1 MCLTICGTYTPVKC
15 PIEIIIIERTTNI
28 TFLTLTHT
36 TMGKTNAKMCSHKAT
51 QVLPL
56 SKGTPA
62 VGIASSSY
70 FAACARHVGALALF
84 GLMFCPVQV
93 MASRAPRLAMAD
105 SSSVV
110 TPVLPDQG
118 TTTPTDSIGNG
129 GAGDAEEVVPDTIPF
144 AQLWKH
150 NSWRSTNEK
159 AGSTT
164 QQSWEIICNRPTKL
178 TFNYSCY
185 NGSYGTFQV
194 TLNDS
199 TIISRGNWDS
209 TEDRLYQIDLPA
221 GRYVLKA
228 SYYTRYDNYY
238 DPDGLNE
245 YCYARISGIATD
257 DVQANATAY
266 LSGLADY
273 PALKQEL
280 QTALDNSS
288 AAPDDEALYNTLAA
302 TLNDVRTAV
311 SYYPLIQKDIVVADS
326 ILNEGAYVD
335 ISEAVALG
343 RAIDVNTSTSA
354 NYLAA
359 FDALETSI
367 AVQVSSNQKIDD
379 WAFNTDQRYTID
391 NMGYYLDQDHKVA
404 ACTGLEAQDADVTNL
419 VIPSTVRYNGVT
431 YAVVALYDNRY
442 NQNKVRTLT
451 LPRTLRHIND
461 YGLSDYRAIT
471 DLEIPANV
479 ERMGNYI
486 VNNCPQL
493 QRIKVNAEVPP
504 TLGSLDNNRYYD
516 EYGNSTYHYLRIVIP
531 RESFHAYRLVNAWN
545 TDYNVLIGGDEGI
558 TVNTGKIAAGDLGH
572 VVVEEAGYLQEVNK
586 LIIEGEL
593 NADDWSKIGQ
603 MTNLTELDLS
613 KALIDEIPSNAFNGR
628 WAIDKVV
635 LPPTLK
641 KIGSYAFQNTS
652 LTSVNIPDNV
662 ETIENNAFGRVKRL
676 QEVHLPDNLTALG
689 GSAFEYC
696 RNLRAVKIPSK
707 IKVITWYAFR
717 DCSSLQSVELHDSIT
732 GFGNESFAGCDL
744 REITLPKSTTAVG
757 NHAFEGNANLSKV
770 TFNEGLIY
778 IGESAFQNTAIDTLN
793 CPSTLRN
800 IYNSAFAGCR
810 NLRQIYLNEGLT
822 RIEMYA
828 LANNKATEIVLPSS
842 LEYCAGGAF
851 DDCDSL
857 VTIEARS
864 VMPPNT
870 DNGCPLTSA
879 DLTKAIL
886 YVPVWS
892 LAEYQLATGWNQF
905 YTFRTSDFMPQYVKV
920 NKDFYFTLRDELD
933 PDYRPDI
940 ELTVTNNQIT
950 DSQGNTDYQHGNLT
964 ISGRSKLAVND
975 FSMVLSPYAKYSY
988 KQNYYYNENYRHL
1001 RPTSLIVKGEMRAE
1015 NVTINL
1021 WNATNRWQFVS
1032 FPFDVKV
1039 SDIVPVD
1046 STTSWVIR
1054 GHSGAERAA
1063 GNAAAVWQNL
1073 SADDVL
1079 QAGKGYIM
1087 QCYKPD
1093 DKNGN
1098 YDAAQ
1103 FTVRPLTT
1111 TVNRQQIFNADNRT
1125 VALEEHLAEFEHN
1138 RSWNLIGNPYPSYF
1152 DTRFLDFGAPFMVWN
1167 SNNQNYEAYSPVDDS
1182 YILAPAEA
1190 FFVQR
1195 PVDQESITFLK
1206 DGRQTDR
1213 YARTLVEEEPASAP
1227 QRIRA
1232 AYDSNTHT
1240 AAQRTVFNITLA
1252 KDGQQADRTRVVI
1265 NEAATMQYDLSRDA
1279 AKFTGTE
1286 PAVSQIFTI
1295 NGATRY
1301 AINERP
1307 LNNGQAL
1314 LGLHFGTDGTYTIG
1328 LSNQPDGQVTL
1339 EDRLTGTKLQLNG
1352 TAGYSFTAKAGDSTD
1367 RFVLHFDAVATGINA
1382 ATVNEADRNDDTYTL
1397 DGRKVNNPTAP
1408 GLYIKGGKKG
1418 IK

>member
-1 MCLTICGTYTPVKC
+1 
-15 PIEIIIIERTTNI
+15 
-28 TFLTLTHT
+28 
-36 TMGKTNAKMCSHKAT
+36 MGKTNAKMCSHKTT

-93 MASRAPRLAMAD
+93 MASRAPRLAVAD
-105 SSSVV
+105 SSEVV
-110 TPVLPDQG
+110 SPVLPDQG
-118 TTTPTDSIGNG
+118 TTAPTDSIDNG

-221 GRYVLKA
+221 GRYVLKT

-343 RAIDVNTSTSA
+343 RAINVNTSTSA
-354 NYLAA
+354 EYLAA
-359 FDALETSI
+359 FEALETSI
-367 AVQVSSNQKIDD
+367 AVQVTSNQKIDE
-379 WAFNTDQRYTID
+379 WAINTDQRYTID

-404 ACTGLEAQDADVTNL
+404 ACTGLQVQDADVTNL

-810 NLRQIYLNEGLT
+810 NLRQINLNEGLT
-822 RIEMYA
+822 RIETYA

-988 KQNYYYNENYRHL
+988 EQNYYYNENYRHL

-1087 QCYKPD
+1087 QCYKPN

-1232 AYDSNTHT
+1232 AYDSNAHT

-1382 ATVNEADRNDDTYTL
+1382 ATANEADRNDDTYTL
-1397 DGRKVNNPTAP
+1397 DGRKMNNPTAP
-1408 GLYIKGGKKG
+1408 GLYIKGGKKV

>member
-1 MCLTICGTYTPVKC
+1 
-15 PIEIIIIERTTNI
+15 
-28 TFLTLTHT
+28 
-36 TMGKTNAKMCSHKAT
+36 MGKTNAKMCSHKAT

-110 TPVLPDQG
+110 TPVQPDQG
-118 TTTPTDSIGNG
+118 TTAPTDSIGNS
-129 GAGDAEEVVPDTIPF
+129 GAGDTDQVLPDTIPF

-280 QTALDNSS
+280 QTALDNYN
-288 AAPDDEALYNTLAA
+288 AAPDDEALYNTLNA
-302 TLNDVRTAV
+302 TLNDVRKAV

-359 FDALETSI
+359 FEALETSI

-379 WAFNTDQRYTID
+379 WTFNTSQRYTID

-404 ACTGLEAQDADVTNL
+404 ACTGLEVQDADVTDL
-419 VIPSTVRYNGVT
+419 VIPSTVRYNDVT

-461 YGLSDYRAIT
+461 WGLSDYRAIT

-479 ERMGNYI
+479 ERMGNDVVY
-486 VNNCPQL
+486 NCPQL
-493 QRIKVNAEVPP
+493 RRIKVNAEVPP
-504 TLGSLDNNRYYD
+504 TLGSLNHEYY
-516 EYGNSTYHYLRIVIP
+516 YYRITIP
-531 RESFHAYRLVNAWN
+531 RESFHAYRLVSAWK
-545 TDYNVLIGGDEGI
+545 TDRTVLIGGDEGV
-558 TVNTGKIAAGDLGH
+558 TVSTGKIAAGDLGH
-572 VVVEEAGYLQEVNK
+572 VVIEEAGYLPEVNK

-593 NADDWSKIGQ
+593 NSDDWSKIKQ

-613 KALIDEIPSNAFNGR
+613 KALIDEIPSYAFNER

-641 KIGSYAFQNTS
+641 KIGTYAFQKTS

-662 ETIENNAFGRVKRL
+662 ETIAEYAFSNARQL
-676 QEVHLPDNLTALG
+676 QEVHLPDSLTSLG
-689 GSAFEYC
+689 NYAFEEC
-696 RNLRAVKIPSK
+696 RSLRTVKIPAK
-707 IKVITWYAFR
+707 LKEIPWYAFQH
-717 DCSSLQSVELHDSIT
+717 CKSLQSVELHDGIT
-732 GFGNESFAGCDL
+732 GIGDYSFNNCDL
-744 REITLPKSTTAVG
+744 REMTLPKSTTWVG
-757 NHAFEGNANLSKV
+757 GNAFNGNTNLSKV
-770 TFNEGLIY
+770 TLNEGLID
-778 IGESAFQNTAIDTLN
+778 IWAEAFYNTAIDTLN

-800 IYNSAFAGCR
+800 IRNSAFAGCR
-810 NLRQIYLNEGLT
+810 NLRQINLNEGLT
-822 RIEMYA
+822 RIESGA

-851 DDCDSL
+851 YDCDSL

-870 DNGCPLTSA
+870 DGNCPLSGT
-879 DLTKAIL
+879 DLTKAVL

-892 LAEYQLATGWNQF
+892 LSEYQLATGWNQF

-950 DSQGNTDYQHGNLT
+950 DSQNNSDYQHGNLT

-975 FSMVLSPYAKYSY
+975 FSMVLAPYAKYAY
-988 KQNYYYNENYRHL
+988 EGGGYNYYNDYRYL

-1087 QCYKPD
+1087 QCYKPN

-1195 PVDQESITFLK
+1195 PVDQENITFLK

-1382 ATVNEADRNDDTYTL
+1382 ATANEADRNDDTYTL

-1408 GLYIKGGKKG
+1408 GLYIKGGKKV

>member
-1 MCLTICGTYTPVKC
+1 
-15 PIEIIIIERTTNI
+15 
-28 TFLTLTHT
+28 
-36 TMGKTNAKMCSHKAT
+36 MGKTNAKMCSHKAT

-129 GAGDAEEVVPDTIPF
+129 GAGDAEEVLPDTIPF

-150 NSWRSTNEK
+150 NSWQSSNKE

-178 TFNYSCY
+178 TFNYCWNNGNSC
-185 NGSYGTFQV
+185 TFRV

-199 TIISRGNWDS
+199 TIISKNSWTTTLG
-209 TEDRLYQIDLPA
+209 EHYQINLPA

-228 SYYTRYDNYY
+228 SLYTRYENQGDNYF
-238 DPDGLNE
+238 
-245 YCYARISGIATD
+245 ARISDIATD
-257 DVQANATAY
+257 DAQANATAY
-266 LSGLADY
+266 LGALVDY

-280 QTALDNSS
+280 QTALDNYN
-288 AAPDDEALYNTLAA
+288 AAPDNEALYNTLNA

-359 FDALETSI
+359 FEALETSI
-367 AVQVSSNQKIDD
+367 AVQVTSNQSIDD
-379 WAFNTDQRYTID
+379 WAINTDQLYTID

-404 ACTGLEAQDADVTNL
+404 ACTGLQTENADVTNL

-504 TLGSLDNNRYYD
+504 TLGSLSNDYYYD
-516 EYGNSTYHYLRIVIP
+516 EFNDRGRHYYKITIP
-531 RESFHAYRLVNAWN
+531 RESFHAYRLVNAWTN
-545 TDYNVLIGGDEGI
+545 YTVLIGGDEGI
-558 TVNTGKIAAGDLGH
+558 TVSTGKIAAGDLGH
-572 VVVEEAGYLQEVNK
+572 VVVDEAGYLQEVNK

-593 NADDWSKIGQ
+593 NSDDWSKIKQ
-603 MTNLTELDLS
+603 MTNLTEVDLS
-613 KALIDEIPSNAFNGR
+613 KALIDEIPEGAFRDR
-628 WAIDKVV
+628 WAIDKVL

-641 KIGSYAFQNTS
+641 KIGPYAFQRAA

-662 ETIENNAFGRVKRL
+662 ETIDRTAFGGAKYM
-676 QEVHLPDNLTALG
+676 QEVHLPDSLTSLG
-689 GSAFEYC
+689 EGAFEYC
-696 RNLRAVKIPSK
+696 KSLHSVKIPAK
-707 IKVITWYAFR
+707 IKEIPGYALR
-717 DCSSLQSVELHDSIT
+717 YCNSLQSVELHDSIT
-732 GFGNESFAGCDL
+732 SIGYEAFGNSDL
-744 REITLPKSTTAVG
+744 REITLPKSTTRVG
-757 NHAFEGNANLSKV
+757 DYAFKENTNLSKV
-770 TFNEGLIY
+770 TLNEGLIN
-778 IGESAFQNTAIDTLN
+778 IGDCAFQNTAIDTLN
-793 CPSTLRN
+793 CPSTLRS
-800 IYNSAFAGCR
+800 ISEGAFAGCG
-810 NLRQIYLNEGLT
+810 NLRQINLNEGLT
-822 RIEMYA
+822 RIELYA

-842 LEYCAGGAF
+842 LEYCSQSAF

-870 DNGCPLTSA
+870 DGGCPLTSA
-879 DLTKAIL
+879 DLTKAVL

-892 LAEYQLATGWNQF
+892 YAEYQLATGWNQF
-905 YTFRTSDFMPQYVKV
+905 ITFRTSDFMPQYVKV
-920 NKDFYFTLRDELD
+920 SKDFYFTLRDELD

-964 ISGRSKLAVND
+964 ISGRSKLAVNN

-988 KQNYYYNENYRHL
+988 ERNYYYNENNRYL

-1021 WNATNRWQFVS
+1021 WNATERWQFVS

-1039 SDIVPVD
+1039 SDIVPAD

-1087 QCYKPD
+1087 QCYKPSNNSRSMNKGSFVPFKMD
-1093 DKNGN
+1093 FNDNSSSEV
-1098 YDAAQ
+1098 AL

-1232 AYDSNTHT
+1232 AFDSNAHT

-1382 ATVNEADRNDDTYTL
+1382 ATANEADRNDDTYTL

-1408 GLYIKGGKKG
+1408 GLYIKGGKKV

>member
-1 MCLTICGTYTPVKC
+1 
-15 PIEIIIIERTTNI
+15 
-28 TFLTLTHT
+28 
-36 TMGKTNAKMCSHKAT
+36 MGKTNAKMCSHKAT

-110 TPVLPDQG
+110 TPVQPDQG
-118 TTTPTDSIGNG
+118 TTAPTDSIGNS
-129 GAGDAEEVVPDTIPF
+129 GAGDTDQVLPDTIPF

-302 TLNDVRTAV
+302 TLNDVRKAV

-354 NYLAA
+354 DYLAA

-367 AVQVSSNQKIDD
+367 AVQVTSNQSIDD
-379 WAFNTDQRYTID
+379 WAINTDQLYTVD
-391 NMGYYLDQDHKVA
+391 NMGYYFDKDHKVA
-404 ACTGLEAQDADVTNL
+404 ACIGLQTEDADVTDL
-419 VIPSTVRYNGVT
+419 VIPSTVRYNNVT

-461 YGLSDYRAIT
+461 WGLSDYRAIT
-471 DLEIPANV
+471 NLEIPANV
-479 ERMGNYI
+479 ERMGENVVY
-486 VNNCPQL
+486 NCPQL
-493 QRIKVNAEVPP
+493 RRIKVNAEVPP
-504 TLGSLDNNRYYD
+504 TLGSLDNESYSD
-516 EYGNSTYHYLRIVIP
+516 ERAYIKITIP
-531 RESFHAYRLVNAWN
+531 RESFHAYRLVSAWK
-545 TDYNVLIGGDEGI
+545 TDRTVLIGGDEGV
-558 TVNTGKIAAGDLGH
+558 TVSTGKIAAGDLGH
-572 VVVEEAGYLQEVNK
+572 VVIEEAGYLPEVNK

-593 NADDWSKIGQ
+593 NSDDWSKIKQ

-613 KALIDEIPSNAFNGR
+613 KALIDEIPSYAFNER

-641 KIGSYAFQNTS
+641 KIGTYAFQKTS

-662 ETIENNAFGRVKRL
+662 ETIAEYAFSNARQL
-676 QEVHLPDNLTALG
+676 QEVHLPDSLTSLG
-689 GSAFEYC
+689 NYAFEEC
-696 RNLRAVKIPSK
+696 RSLRTVKIPAK
-707 IKVITWYAFR
+707 LKEIPWYAFQH
-717 DCSSLQSVELHDSIT
+717 CKSLQSVELHDGIT
-732 GFGNESFAGCDL
+732 GIGDYSFNNCDL
-744 REITLPKSTTAVG
+744 REMTLPKSTTWVG
-757 NHAFEGNANLSKV
+757 GNAFNGNTNLSKV
-770 TFNEGLIY
+770 TLNEGLID
-778 IGESAFQNTAIDTLN
+778 IWAEAFYNTAIDTLN

-800 IYNSAFAGCR
+800 IRNSAFAGCR
-810 NLRQIYLNEGLT
+810 NLRQINLNEGLT
-822 RIEMYA
+822 RIEVYA

-842 LEYCAGGAF
+842 LEYCAGAAF
-851 DDCDSL
+851 DGCDSL

-870 DNGCPLTSA
+870 DGGCPLTVN
-879 DLTKAIL
+879 DLTKAVL

-892 LAEYQLATGWNQF
+892 LSEYQLATGWNQF

-940 ELTVTNNQIT
+940 ELTYTNNQIT
-950 DSQGNTDYQHGNLT
+950 DSHNNSDYQHGNLT

-975 FSMVLSPYAKYSY
+975 FSMVLSPFTKYIY
-988 KQNYYYNENYRHL
+988 EGGYYDYYYNQNYRHL

-1021 WNATNRWQFVS
+1021 WNATDRWQFVS

-1087 QCYKPD
+1087 QCYKPND
-1093 DKNGN
+1093 ENGN
-1098 YDAAQ
+1098 NYYAAQ

-1232 AYDSNTHT
+1232 DYDSNAHT

-1382 ATVNEADRNDDTYTL
+1382 ATANEADRNDDTYTL

-1408 GLYIKGGKKG
+1408 GLYIKGGKKV

>member
-1 MCLTICGTYTPVKC
+1 
-15 PIEIIIIERTTNI
+15 
-28 TFLTLTHT
+28 
-36 TMGKTNAKMCSHKAT
+36 MGKTNAKMCSHKAT

-93 MASRAPRLAMAD
+93 MASRAPRLAVAD
-105 SSSVV
+105 SSEVV
-110 TPVLPDQG
+110 SPVLPDQG
-118 TTTPTDSIGNG
+118 TTTPTDSIDNG
-129 GAGDAEEVVPDTIPF
+129 GAGDTEQVLPDTIPYE
-144 AQLWKH
+144 QLLKH
-150 NSWRSTNEK
+150 NSWQSTNKE

-178 TFNYSCY
+178 LFIYACNNYD
-185 NGSYGTFQV
+185 SYGTFQV

-199 TIISRGNWDS
+199 TIISKDHWSS
-209 TEDRLYQIDLPA
+209 TNGQLYQIDLPA

-228 SYYTRYDNYY
+228 SYYTRYDNQN
-238 DPDGLNE
+238 DD
-245 YCYARISGIATD
+245 CYARISSIATD
-257 DVQANATAY
+257 DAQSNATAY

-302 TLNDVRTAV
+302 TLNDVRKAV

-354 NYLAA
+354 DYLAA

-367 AVQVSSNQKIDD
+367 AVQVSSNQSIDD
-379 WAFNTDQRYTID
+379 WAFNTSQRYTID
-391 NMGYYLDQDHKVA
+391 NMGYYLDQEHKVA
-404 ACTGLEAQDADVTNL
+404 ACTGPETRDVEIENL
-419 VIPSTVRYNGVT
+419 VIPSTVRYNDVT

-479 ERMGNYI
+479 ERMGDYI

-504 TLGSLDNNRYYD
+504 TLGSLDNDSYYED
-516 EYGNSTYHYLRIVIP
+516 GYNIYHYLRIVIP
-531 RESFHAYRLVNAWN
+531 RESFHAYRLVSAWN
-545 TDYNVLIGGDEGI
+545 TDHNVLIGGDEGI

-593 NADDWSKIGQ
+593 NSDDWSKIKQ

-613 KALIDEIPSNAFNGR
+613 KALIDEIPSEAFNGR

-641 KIGSYAFQNTS
+641 KIGSYAFQRTS

-662 ETIENNAFGRVKRL
+662 ETIEDCAFGRVKQL
-676 QEVHLPDNLTALG
+676 QEVHLPDSLTALG

-707 IKVITWYAFR
+707 IKVITWHAFR
-717 DCSSLQSVELHDSIT
+717 YCSSLQSVELHDSIT
-732 GFGNESFAGCDL
+732 GFGDYSFSNCNL

-770 TFNEGLIY
+770 TLNEGLIS
-778 IGESAFQNTAIDTLN
+778 IGENAFYNTAIDTLN

-800 IYNSAFAGCR
+800 LYNAAFARCY
-810 NLRQIYLNEGLT
+810 NLRQINLNEGLK
-822 RIEMYA
+822 RIGVYA
-828 LANNKATEIVLPSS
+828 LADNMATEIVLPSS

-851 DDCDSL
+851 SNCNSL
-857 VTIEARS
+857 VTIEVRS

-870 DNGCPLTSA
+870 DGGCPLTVN
-879 DLTKAIL
+879 DLTKAVL

-892 LAEYQLATGWNQF
+892 LAEYQLATGWNKF

-920 NKDFYFTLRDELD
+920 NKDFYFTLRDELA

-950 DSQGNTDYQHGNLT
+950 DSHNNSDYQHGNLT

-988 KQNYYYNENYRHL
+988 EGGGYNHKNDYRYL

-1087 QCYKPD
+1087 QCYKPN

-1098 YDAAQ
+1098 YYAAQ

-1232 AYDSNTHT
+1232 AYDSNPHT

-1382 ATVNEADRNDDTYTL
+1382 ATANEADRNDDTYTL

-1408 GLYIKGGKKG
+1408 GLYIKGGKKV

>member
-1 MCLTICGTYTPVKC
+1 
-15 PIEIIIIERTTNI
+15 
-28 TFLTLTHT
+28 
-36 TMGKTNAKMCSHKAT
+36 MGKTNAKMCSHKAT

-93 MASRAPRLAMAD
+93 MASRAPHLAVAD
-105 SSSVV
+105 SSEVV
-110 TPVLPDQG
+110 SPVLPDQG
-118 TTTPTDSIGNG
+118 TTTPTDSIDNG
-129 GAGDAEEVVPDTIPF
+129 GTGDTEEVLPDTIPF

-150 NSWRSTNEK
+150 NSWQSTNKE
-159 AGSTT
+159 AESTT

-178 TFNYSCY
+178 TFNYCWNNGNSC
-185 NGSYGTFQV
+185 TFRV

-199 TIISRGNWDS
+199 TIISKNSWTTTLG
-209 TEDRLYQIDLPA
+209 EHYQINLPA

-228 SYYTRYDNYY
+228 SLYTHYENQGDNYF
-238 DPDGLNE
+238 
-245 YCYARISGIATD
+245 ARISDIAID
-257 DVQANATAY
+257 DAQANATAF
-266 LSGLADY
+266 LGALADY

-302 TLNDVRTAV
+302 TLNDVRKAV

-354 NYLAA
+354 DYLAA

-379 WAFNTDQRYTID
+379 WAINTDQRYTID
-391 NMGYYLDQDHKVA
+391 NMGYYLDQEHKVA
-404 ACTGLEAQDADVTNL
+404 ACTGPETRDVEIENL

-431 YAVVALYDNRY
+431 YAVVALYSNRY
-442 NQNKVRTLT
+442 NQNNVRTLT

-461 YGLSDYRAIT
+461 NGLSKYRAIT

-479 ERMGNYI
+479 ERMGKNI
-486 VNNCPQL
+486 VYNCPQL

-504 TLGSLDNNRYYD
+504 TLGSLGDDSYYEDNY
-516 EYGNSTYHYLRIVIP
+516 STYRYLRIVIP
-531 RESFHAYRLVNAWN
+531 RESFHAYRLVSGWN

-558 TVNTGKIAAGDLGH
+558 TVSTGKIAAGDLGH

-593 NADDWSKIGQ
+593 NSDDWSKIKQ

-613 KALIDEIPSNAFNGR
+613 KALIDEIPSNAFSGR

-641 KIGSYAFQNTS
+641 KIGTYAFERTS

-662 ETIENNAFGRVKRL
+662 ETIEEYAFSRAKQL
-676 QEVHLPDNLTALG
+676 QEVHLPDSLTSLG
-689 GSAFEYC
+689 SYAFEYC
-696 RNLRAVKIPSK
+696 RSLRTIKIPTKLKEIPSNTFNGCK
-707 IKVITWYAFR
+707 
-717 DCSSLQSVELHDSIT
+717 SLQSVELHDSIT
-732 GFGNESFAGCDL
+732 GFGSYSFNNCDL
-744 REITLPKSTTAVG
+744 REITLPKSTTWVG
-757 NHAFEGNANLSKV
+757 QRAFAENTNLSKV
-770 TFNEGLIY
+770 TFNEGLID
-778 IGESAFQNTAIDTLN
+778 IGVYAFQNTAIDTLN

-800 IYNSAFAGCR
+800 IRNSAFAGCR
-810 NLRQIYLNEGLT
+810 NLRQINLNEGLT
-822 RIEMYA
+822 RIEIYA

-870 DNGCPLTSA
+870 SSGCPLTSS
-879 DLTKAIL
+879 DLTKAVL

-950 DSQGNTDYQHGNLT
+950 DSQGNSDYQHGNLT

-988 KQNYYYNENYRHL
+988 EQDSYYYNENYRYL

-1087 QCYKPD
+1087 Q
-1093 DKNGN
+1093 
-1098 YDAAQ
+1098 
-1103 FTVRPLTT
+1103 L
-1111 TVNRQQIFNADNRT
+1111 
-1125 VALEEHLAEFEHN
+1125 
-1138 RSWNLIGNPYPSYF
+1138 SLIH
-1152 DTRFLDFGAPFMVWN
+1152 
-1167 SNNQNYEAYSPVDDS
+1167 
-1182 YILAPAEA
+1182 I
-1190 FFVQR
+1190 
-1195 PVDQESITFLK
+1195 
-1206 DGRQTDR
+1206 
-1213 YARTLVEEEPASAP
+1213 
-1227 QRIRA
+1227 
-1232 AYDSNTHT
+1232 
-1240 AAQRTVFNITLA
+1240 
-1252 KDGQQADRTRVVI
+1252 
-1265 NEAATMQYDLSRDA
+1265 
-1279 AKFTGTE
+1279 
-1286 PAVSQIFTI
+1286 
-1295 NGATRY
+1295 
-1301 AINERP
+1301 
-1307 LNNGQAL
+1307 
-1314 LGLHFGTDGTYTIG
+1314 
-1328 LSNQPDGQVTL
+1328 
-1339 EDRLTGTKLQLNG
+1339 
-1352 TAGYSFTAKAGDSTD
+1352 
-1367 RFVLHFDAVATGINA
+1367 
-1382 ATVNEADRNDDTYTL
+1382 
-1397 DGRKVNNPTAP
+1397 
-1408 GLYIKGGKKG
+1408 
-1418 IK
+1418 

>member
-1 MCLTICGTYTPVKC
+1 
-15 PIEIIIIERTTNI
+15 
-28 TFLTLTHT
+28 
-36 TMGKTNAKMCSHKAT
+36 MGKTNAKMCSHKAT

-56 SKGTPA
+56 SKGTPT

-93 MASRAPRLAMAD
+93 MASRAPRLAVAD
-105 SSSVV
+105 SSEVV
-110 TPVLPDQG
+110 SPVLPDQG

-129 GAGDAEEVVPDTIPF
+129 GAGDTEEVLPDTIPF

-245 YCYARISGIATD
+245 NCYARISGIAID
-257 DVQANATAY
+257 DAQANATAY
-266 LSGLADY
+266 LSGLVDY

-280 QTALDNSS
+280 QTALDNSN

-343 RAIDVNTSTSA
+343 RAINVNTSTSA
-354 NYLAA
+354 EYLAA
-359 FDALETSI
+359 FEALETSI
-367 AVQVSSNQKIDD
+367 AVQVTSNQKIDE
-379 WAFNTDQRYTID
+379 WAINTDQRYTID
-391 NMGYYLDQDHKVA
+391 NMGYYLDQEHKVA
-404 ACTGLEAQDADVTNL
+404 ACTGLQVQDADVTNL

-431 YAVVALYDNRY
+431 YAVVALYDNSY

-810 NLRQIYLNEGLT
+810 NLRQINLNEGLT
-822 RIEMYA
+822 RIETYA

-988 KQNYYYNENYRHL
+988 EQNYYYNESYRHL

-1087 QCYKPD
+1087 QCYKPN

-1232 AYDSNTHT
+1232 AYDSNTHA

-1382 ATVNEADRNDDTYTL
+1382 ATANEADRNDDTYTL

-1408 GLYIKGGKKG
+1408 GLYIKGGKKV

>member
-1 MCLTICGTYTPVKC
+1 
-15 PIEIIIIERTTNI
+15 
-28 TFLTLTHT
+28 
-36 TMGKTNAKMCSHKAT
+36 MGKTNAKMCSHKAT

-110 TPVLPDQG
+110 TPVQPDQG

-379 WAFNTDQRYTID
+379 WAFNTNQRYTID

-404 ACTGLEAQDADVTNL
+404 ACTGPETRDVEIENL

-461 YGLSDYRAIT
+461 YGLSDYRTIT

-479 ERMGNYI
+479 ERMGNDVVY
-486 VNNCPQL
+486 NCPQL
-493 QRIKVNAEVPP
+493 RRIKVNAEVPP
-504 TLGSLDNNRYYD
+504 TLESLNHEYY
-516 EYGNSTYHYLRIVIP
+516 YYRIIIP

-545 TDYNVLIGGDEGI
+545 NRTVLIGGDEGI
-558 TVNTGKIAAGDLGH
+558 TINTGKLAAGDLGH

-593 NADDWSKIGQ
+593 NSDDWSQITQ

-613 KALIDEIPSNAFNGR
+613 KALIDEIPSNAFNDR

-641 KIGSYAFQNTS
+641 KIGSYAFQRTS

-662 ETIENNAFGRVKRL
+662 ETIEEYAFSNARQL
-676 QEVHLPDNLTALG
+676 QEVHLPDSLTSLG
-689 GSAFEYC
+689 RYAFSAC
-696 RNLRAVKIPSK
+696 RSLRTVKIPTK
-707 IKVITWYAFR
+707 LKEIPWYTF
-717 DCSSLQSVELHDSIT
+717 DGCNSLQSVELHDSIT
-732 GFGNESFAGCDL
+732 NFGDYSFRNCNL
-744 REITLPKSTTAVG
+744 REITLPKSTTWVG
-757 NHAFEGNANLSKV
+757 GYAFNGNSNLSKV
-770 TFNEGLIY
+770 TLNEGLIDIWAY
-778 IGESAFQNTAIDTLN
+778 AFQDTAIDTLN

-800 IYNSAFAGCR
+800 IYNAAFAGCR
-810 NLRQIYLNEGLT
+810 NLRQINLNEGLT
-822 RIEMYA
+822 RIEQYA

-857 VTIEARS
+857 VTIEVRS

-870 DNGCPLTSA
+870 GSGCPLTNS
-879 DLTKAIL
+879 DLTKAVL

-988 KQNYYYNENYRHL
+988 EQNYYYNENYRHL

-1039 SDIVPVD
+1039 SDIVAVD

-1087 QCYKPD
+1087 QCYKPN

-1232 AYDSNTHT
+1232 DYDSNAHT

-1382 ATVNEADRNDDTYTL
+1382 ATANEADRNDDTYTL

-1408 GLYIKGGKKG
+1408 GLYIKGGKKV

>member
-1 MCLTICGTYTPVKC
+1 
-15 PIEIIIIERTTNI
+15 
-28 TFLTLTHT
+28 
-36 TMGKTNAKMCSHKAT
+36 MGKTNAKMCSHKAT

-56 SKGTPA
+56 SKGTPT

-93 MASRAPRLAMAD
+93 MASRAPRLVVSD
-105 SSSVV
+105 SSEVV
-110 TPVLPDQG
+110 SPVLPDQG
-118 TTTPTDSIGNG
+118 ATAPTDSIGNS
-129 GAGDAEEVVPDTIPF
+129 GAGDTEEVLPDTIPF
-144 AQLWKH
+144 AQLLMH
-150 NSWRSTNEK
+150 NNWQSTNKED
-159 AGSTT
+159 GSTT
-164 QQSWEIICNRPTKL
+164 QQSWEIICKRPTKL
-178 TFNYSCY
+178 TFNYACNNS
-185 NGSYGTFQV
+185 NSEGTFQV

-199 TIISRGNWDS
+199 VIVNRPYWYS
-209 TEDRLYQIDLPA
+209 TNGETYQIDLPV

-228 SYYTRYDNYY
+228 SYHIYFYDEN
-238 DPDGLNE
+238 
-245 YCYARISGIATD
+245 CYARISGITTNDA
-257 DVQANATAY
+257 QIHATAY
-266 LSGLADY
+266 LGALADY

-280 QTALDNSS
+280 QTALDNSN

-302 TLNDVRTAV
+302 TLNDVRKAV

-354 NYLAA
+354 EYLAA

-367 AVQVSSNQKIDD
+367 AVQVSSNQSIDD
-379 WAFNTDQRYTID
+379 WAFNTNQRYTID
-391 NMGYYLDQDHKVA
+391 NMGYYLDQEHKVA
-404 ACTGLEAQDADVTNL
+404 ACTGLEAQDVEIENL
-419 VIPSTVRYNGVT
+419 VIPSTVRYNNVT

-461 YGLSDYRAIT
+461 WGLSDYRAIT

-479 ERMGNYI
+479 ERMGDNVVY
-486 VNNCPQL
+486 NCPQL

-504 TLGSLDNNRYYD
+504 TLGSLDNNRYY
-516 EYGNSTYHYLRIVIP
+516 GTYRYFKVTIP
-531 RESFHAYRLVNAWN
+531 RESFHAYRLVSAWN
-545 TDYNVLIGGDEGI
+545 TDRTVLIGGDEGV
-558 TVNTGKIAAGDLGH
+558 TVSTGKLAAGDLGH
-572 VVVEEAGYLQEVNK
+572 VVIEEAGYLPEVNK

-593 NADDWSKIGQ
+593 NADDWSMMKD
-603 MTNLTELDLS
+603 MTNLTEIDLS
-613 KALIDEIPSNAFNGR
+613 GALIDEIPDGAFSGR
-628 WAIDKVV
+628 WALDKVV
-635 LPPTLK
+635 LPSTLRT
-641 KIGSYAFQNTS
+641 IGSRAFYETRLTSIDIPKGVTSIKDYAFYNSQKLEKADLPDS
-652 LTSVNIPDNV
+652 LTSIG
-662 ETIENNAFGRVKRL
+662 E
-676 QEVHLPDNLTALG
+676 
-689 GSAFEYC
+689 
-696 RNLRAVKIPSK
+696 
-707 IKVITWYAFR
+707 YAFNR
-717 DCSSLQSVELHDSIT
+717 CFSLQSVKIPAKLTTISRSAFQSCQSLANLELHDSIT
-732 GFGNESFAGCDL
+732 TIGAYAFGGCAFSEL
-744 REITLPKSTTAVG
+744 KIPASIRTIAEG
-757 NHAFEGNANLSKV
+757 AFEMSSNLTKL
-770 TFNEGLIY
+770 TLNEGLER
-778 IGESAFQNTAIDTLN
+778 IGEIAFRQSPIDTLN
-793 CPSTLRN
+793 CPSSLRY
-800 IYNSAFAGCR
+800 IGNSAFDDCTS
-810 NLRQIYLNEGLT
+810 LRQINLNEGLT
-822 RIEMYA
+822 NINNYA
-828 LANNKATEIVLPSS
+828 FAHTIPTEVVLPSS
-842 LEYCAGGAF
+842 LEYCAEGAF

-870 DNGCPLTSA
+870 DGGCPLTGT
-879 DLTKAIL
+879 DLTKAVL

-892 LAEYQLATGWNQF
+892 LAEYKLATGWNQF
-905 YTFRTSDFMPQYVKV
+905 NTINHSDFMPQYVKV

-940 ELTVTNNQIT
+940 ELTYTSNQIK
-950 DSQGNTDYQHGNLT
+950 DSQNNTDYQHGNLT

-988 KQNYYYNENYRHL
+988 EGGGYYYNNNYRYL

-1021 WNATNRWQFVS
+1021 WNATERWQFVS

-1054 GHSGAERAA
+1054 SHSGAERAA
-1063 GNAAAVWQNL
+1063 GNTAAVWQNL

-1087 QCYKPD
+1087 QCYKPND
-1093 DKNGN
+1093 GN
-1098 YDAAQ
+1098 NYYEAAQ

-1152 DTRFLDFGAPFMVWN
+1152 DTRFLDFEAPFMVWN

-1195 PVDQESITFLK
+1195 PVDQENITFLK

-1232 AYDSNTHT
+1232 AYDSNSHT

-1382 ATVNEADRNDDTYTL
+1382 ATTNEADRNDDTYTL

-1408 GLYIKGGKKG
+1408 GLYIKGGKKV

>member
-1 MCLTICGTYTPVKC
+1 
-15 PIEIIIIERTTNI
+15 
-28 TFLTLTHT
+28 
-36 TMGKTNAKMCSHKAT
+36 MGKTNAKMCSHKAT

-93 MASRAPRLAMAD
+93 MASRAPRLAVAD
-105 SSSVV
+105 SSEVV
-110 TPVLPDQG
+110 SPVLPDQG
-118 TTTPTDSIGNG
+118 TTTPTDSIDNG
-129 GAGDAEEVVPDTIPF
+129 GTGDTEEVLPDTIPF

-150 NSWRSTNEK
+150 NRYIVYGGTEGTVEQK
-159 AGSTT
+159 
-164 QQSWEIICNRPTKL
+164 SWEIIARRETKL
-178 TFNYSCY
+178 SF
-185 NGSYGTFQV
+185 SYGTADDQWNFYTQIFIDDERVREMNGGTYNNTFSV
-194 TLNDS
+194 TLTPGRHILTFKNECYGEVDS
-199 TIISRGNWDS
+199 TTYAFISDIA
-209 TEDRLYQIDLPA
+209 TEDAQ
-221 GRYVLKA
+221 
-228 SYYTRYDNYY
+228 T
-238 DPDGLNE
+238 
-245 YCYARISGIATD
+245 
-257 DVQANATAY
+257 NATAFVNA
-266 LSGLADY
+266 LEGY
-273 PALKQEL
+273 PPLKQEL
-280 QTALDNSS
+280 QTALDNSN
-288 AAPDDEALYNTLAA
+288 AAPDDEALYNTLVA
-302 TLNDVRTAV
+302 TLNDVRKAV

-354 NYLAA
+354 DYLAA

-367 AVQVSSNQKIDD
+367 AVQVTSNQSIDD

-404 ACTGLEAQDADVTNL
+404 ACTGLEAENADVTDL
-419 VIPSTVRYNGVT
+419 VIPSTVRYNDVT

-471 DLEIPANV
+471 NLEIPANV
-479 ERMGNYI
+479 ERMGNEI
-486 VNNCPQL
+486 VGNCPQL

-504 TLGSLDNNRYYD
+504 TLGSLDNNSYYED
-516 EYGNSTYHYLRIVIP
+516 GYRTYHYIRIVIP

-558 TVNTGKIAAGDLGH
+558 TVSTGKIAAGDLGH

-593 NADDWSKIGQ
+593 NADDWSKIKQ

-613 KALIDEIPSNAFNGR
+613 KALIDEIPSNAFSGR

-641 KIGSYAFQNTS
+641 KIGSFAFQGTA

-662 ETIENNAFGRVKRL
+662 ETIKECAFSQVRQL
-676 QEVHLPDNLTALG
+676 QEVHLPDSLTSLG
-689 GSAFEYC
+689 NYAFAEC
-696 RNLRAVKIPSK
+696 RSLRTVKIPTK
-707 IKVITWYAFR
+707 LKTIPDYTFQNCR
-717 DCSSLQSVELHDSIT
+717 SLQSVELHDSIT
-732 GFGNESFAGCDL
+732 AFEDYSFNNCDL
-744 REITLPKSTTAVG
+744 REITLPKSTTWVG
-757 NHAFEGNANLSKV
+757 GSAFKGNANLSKV
-770 TFNEGLIY
+770 TLNEGLVDIWTY
-778 IGESAFQNTAIDTLN
+778 AFQNTAIDTLN

-800 IYNSAFAGCR
+800 IYSNAFRDCT
-810 NLRQIYLNEGLT
+810 NLRQINLNEGLT
-822 RIEMYA
+822 RIESGA

-851 DDCDSL
+851 YDCDSL

-870 DNGCPLTSA
+870 DGNCPLSGT
-879 DLTKAIL
+879 DLTKAVL

-892 LAEYQLATGWNQF
+892 LSEYQLATGWNQF

-950 DSQGNTDYQHGNLT
+950 DSQNNSDYQHGNLT

-975 FSMVLSPYAKYSY
+975 FSMVLAPYAKYAY
-988 KQNYYYNENYRHL
+988 EGGGYNYYNDYRYL

-1063 GNAAAVWQNL
+1063 GNAAAVWQKL

-1087 QCYKPD
+1087 QCYKPN

-1232 AYDSNTHT
+1232 AYDSNAHT

-1265 NEAATMQYDLSRDA
+1265 NETATMQYDLSRDA

-1382 ATVNEADRNDDTYTL
+1382 ATANEADRNDDTYTL

-1408 GLYIKGGKKG
+1408 GLYIKGGKKV

>member
-1 MCLTICGTYTPVKC
+1 
-15 PIEIIIIERTTNI
+15 
-28 TFLTLTHT
+28 
-36 TMGKTNAKMCSHKAT
+36 MGKTNAKMCSHKAT

-93 MASRAPRLAMAD
+93 MASRAPRLAVAD
-105 SSSVV
+105 SSEVV
-110 TPVLPDQG
+110 SPVLPDQG
-118 TTTPTDSIGNG
+118 TTAPTDSIDNG
-129 GAGDAEEVVPDTIPF
+129 GTGDTEEVLPDTIPF

-273 PALKQEL
+273 PGLKQEL
-280 QTALDNSS
+280 QTALDNYN

-302 TLNDVRTAV
+302 TLNDVRKAV

-343 RAIDVNTSTSA
+343 RAINVNTSTSA
-354 NYLAA
+354 DYLAA

-404 ACTGLEAQDADVTNL
+404 ACTGLEAENADVTNL

-461 YGLSDYRAIT
+461 WGLSDYRAIT

-479 ERMGNYI
+479 ERMGENI
-486 VNNCPQL
+486 VYNCPQL

-504 TLGSLDNNRYYD
+504 TLGSLDNNSYHEDGYR
-516 EYGNSTYHYLRIVIP
+516 TYHYIRIVIP

-558 TVNTGKIAAGDLGH
+558 TVSTGKIAAGDLGH

-593 NADDWSKIGQ
+593 NADDWSKIKQ

-613 KALIDEIPSNAFNGR
+613 KALIDEIPSNAFSGR

-641 KIGSYAFQNTS
+641 KIGTYAFASTS

-662 ETIENNAFGRVKRL
+662 EAIEQYAFSQVKQL
-676 QEVHLPDNLTALG
+676 QEVHLPDSLTSLG
-689 GSAFEYC
+689 RYAFEKC
-696 RNLRAVKIPSK
+696 RSLRTVKIPTK
-707 IKVITWYAFR
+707 LKEIPWYAF
-717 DCSSLQSVELHDSIT
+717 DGCKSLQSVELHDSIT
-732 GFGNESFAGCDL
+732 SFGDYSFRSCDL
-744 REITLPKSTTAVG
+744 REITLPKSTTWVG
-757 NHAFEGNANLSKV
+757 GSAFNGNANLSKV
-770 TFNEGLIY
+770 TLNEGLVDIWTY
-778 IGESAFQNTAIDTLN
+778 AFQNTAIDTLN

-800 IYNSAFAGCR
+800 IYSNAFRDCT
-810 NLRQIYLNEGLT
+810 NLRQINLNEGLT
-822 RIEMYA
+822 RIESGA

-851 DDCDSL
+851 YDCDSL

-870 DNGCPLTSA
+870 DGNCPLSGT
-879 DLTKAIL
+879 DLTKAVL

-892 LAEYQLATGWNQF
+892 LSEYQLATGWNQF

-940 ELTVTNNQIT
+940 ELTYTNNQIT
-950 DSQGNTDYQHGNLT
+950 DSHNNSDYQHGNLT

-975 FSMVLSPYAKYSY
+975 FSMVLSPFTKYIY
-988 KQNYYYNENYRHL
+988 EGGYYDYYYNQNYRHL

-1021 WNATNRWQFVS
+1021 WNATDRWQFVS

-1063 GNAAAVWQNL
+1063 GNTAAVWQNL

-1087 QCYKPD
+1087 QCYKPND
-1093 DKNGN
+1093 ENGN
-1098 YDAAQ
+1098 NYYAAQ

-1232 AYDSNTHT
+1232 AYDSNTHA
-1240 AAQRTVFNITLA
+1240 AAQRTVFNITLT

-1367 RFVLHFDAVATGINA
+1367 RFVLHFDAVATSINA
-1382 ATVNEADRNDDTYTL
+1382 ATTNEADRNDDTYTL

-1408 GLYIKGGKKG
+1408 GLYIKGGKKV

>member
-1 MCLTICGTYTPVKC
+1 
-15 PIEIIIIERTTNI
+15 
-28 TFLTLTHT
+28 
-36 TMGKTNAKMCSHKAT
+36 MGKTNAKMCSHKAT

-93 MASRAPRLAMAD
+93 MASRAPRLAVAD
-105 SSSVV
+105 SSEVV
-110 TPVLPDQG
+110 SPVLPDQG

-129 GAGDAEEVVPDTIPF
+129 GAGDTEEVLPDTIPF

-150 NSWRSTNEK
+150 NRYIVY
-159 AGSTT
+159 GSTEGT
-164 QQSWEIICNRPTKL
+164 VEQKSWEIIARRETKL
-178 TFNYSCY
+178 SF
-185 NGSYGTFQV
+185 SYGTADDQWNFYTQIFIDDERVREMNGGTYNNTFSV
-194 TLNDS
+194 TLTPGRHILTFKNECYGEVDS
-199 TIISRGNWDS
+199 TTYAFISDIA
-209 TEDRLYQIDLPA
+209 TEDAQ
-221 GRYVLKA
+221 
-228 SYYTRYDNYY
+228 T
-238 DPDGLNE
+238 
-245 YCYARISGIATD
+245 
-257 DVQANATAY
+257 NATAFVNA
-266 LSGLADY
+266 LEGY
-273 PALKQEL
+273 PPLKTEL
-280 QTALDNSS
+280 QTALDNYN

-302 TLNDVRTAV
+302 TLNDVRKAV

-343 RAIDVNTSTSA
+343 RAINVNTSTSA
-354 NYLAA
+354 EYLAA
-359 FDALETSI
+359 FEALETSI
-367 AVQVSSNQKIDD
+367 AVQVTSNQKIDE
-379 WAFNTDQRYTID
+379 WAINTDQRYTID
-391 NMGYYLDQDHKVA
+391 NMGYYLDQEHKVA

-504 TLGSLDNNRYYD
+504 TLGSLSNDYYYD
-516 EYGNSTYHYLRIVIP
+516 EFNDRGRHYYKITIP
-531 RESFHAYRLVNAWN
+531 RESFHAYRLVNAWTN
-545 TDYNVLIGGDEGI
+545 YTVLIGGDEGI
-558 TVNTGKIAAGDLGH
+558 TVSTGKIAAGDLGH
-572 VVVEEAGYLQEVNK
+572 VVVDEAGYLQEVNK

-593 NADDWSKIGQ
+593 NSDDWSKIKQ
-603 MTNLTELDLS
+603 MTNLTEVDLS
-613 KALIDEIPSNAFNGR
+613 KALIDEIPEGAFRDR
-628 WAIDKVV
+628 WAIDKVL

-641 KIGSYAFQNTS
+641 KIGPYAFQRAA

-662 ETIENNAFGRVKRL
+662 ETIDRTAFGGAKYM
-676 QEVHLPDNLTALG
+676 QEVHLPDSLTSLG
-689 GSAFEYC
+689 EGAFEYC
-696 RNLRAVKIPSK
+696 KSLHSVKIPAK
-707 IKVITWYAFR
+707 IKEIPGYALR
-717 DCSSLQSVELHDSIT
+717 YCNSLQSVELHDSIT
-732 GFGNESFAGCDL
+732 SIGYEAFGNSDL
-744 REITLPKSTTAVG
+744 REITLPKSTTRVG
-757 NHAFEGNANLSKV
+757 NYAFKENTNLSKV
-770 TFNEGLIY
+770 TLNEGLIN
-778 IGESAFQNTAIDTLN
+778 IGDYAFQNTAIDTLN
-793 CPSTLRN
+793 CPSTLRS
-800 IYNSAFAGCR
+800 ISQGAFAGCG
-810 NLRQIYLNEGLT
+810 NLRQINLNEGLT
-822 RIEMYA
+822 RIELYA

-842 LEYCAGGAF
+842 LEYCSQSAF

-879 DLTKAIL
+879 DLTKAVL

-920 NKDFYFTLRDELD
+920 NKDFYFTLRDELA

-950 DSQGNTDYQHGNLT
+950 DSQGNSDYQHGNLT

-975 FSMVLSPYAKYSY
+975 FSMVLSPYAKFSY
-988 KQNYYYNENYRHL
+988 ERERYGYYIDNKHL

-1195 PVDQESITFLK
+1195 PVDQENITFLK

-1232 AYDSNTHT
+1232 AYDSNAHT

-1307 LNNGQAL
+1307 LNNGQAQ

-1382 ATVNEADRNDDTYTL
+1382 ATANEADRNDDTYTL

-1408 GLYIKGGKKG
+1408 GLYIKGGKKV

>member
-1 MCLTICGTYTPVKC
+1 
-15 PIEIIIIERTTNI
+15 
-28 TFLTLTHT
+28 
-36 TMGKTNAKMCSHKAT
+36 MGKTNAKMCSHKAM

-56 SKGTPA
+56 SKGTPT

-110 TPVLPDQG
+110 TPVQPDQG
-118 TTTPTDSIGNG
+118 TTTPTDSIGNS
-129 GAGDAEEVVPDTIPF
+129 GAGDTEQVLPDTIPF

-150 NSWRSTNEK
+150 NSWQSTNKE

-164 QQSWEIICNRPTKL
+164 QQSWEIICSRPTKL
-178 TFNYSCY
+178 SFNYAYKNRYSEIH
-185 NGSYGTFQV
+185 V

-199 TIISRGNWDS
+199 TIIRDGAWYS
-209 TEDRLYQIDLPA
+209 TESRHYQIDLPA

-228 SYYTRYDNYY
+228 SYYTEGENPDDINNQNY
-238 DPDGLNE
+238 N
-245 YCYARISGIATD
+245 YARISDIATD
-257 DVQANATAY
+257 DAQSNATAF
-266 LSGLADY
+266 LGALADY

-288 AAPDDEALYNTLAA
+288 AAPDDEVLYNTLAA

-311 SYYPLIQKDIVVADS
+311 SYYPLIQKDIVVADP

-354 NYLAA
+354 EYLAA
-359 FDALETSI
+359 FEALETSI

-379 WAFNTDQRYTID
+379 WAFNTNRRYTID
-391 NMGYYLDQDHKVA
+391 NMGYYLDQEHKVA
-404 ACTGLEAQDADVTNL
+404 ACTGLQAENADVTNL

-479 ERMGNYI
+479 ERMGNNI

-493 QRIKVNAEVPP
+493 QRIKINAEVPP
-504 TLGSLDNNRYYD
+504 TLGSLSNDYYYD
-516 EYGNSTYHYLRIVIP
+516 EFNDRGRHYYKITIP
-531 RESFHAYRLVNAWN
+531 RESFHAYRLVNAWTN
-545 TDYNVLIGGDEGI
+545 YTVLIGGDEGI
-558 TVNTGKIAAGDLGH
+558 TVSTGKIAAGDLGH
-572 VVVEEAGYLQEVNK
+572 VVVDEAGYLQEVNK

-593 NADDWSKIGQ
+593 NSDDWSKIKQ
-603 MTNLTELDLS
+603 MTNLTEVDLS
-613 KALIDEIPSNAFNGR
+613 KALIDEIPEGAFRDR
-628 WAIDKVV
+628 WAIDKVL

-641 KIGSYAFQNTS
+641 KIGPYAFQRAA

-662 ETIENNAFGRVKRL
+662 ETIDRTAFGGAKYM
-676 QEVHLPDNLTALG
+676 QEVHLPDSLTSLG
-689 GSAFEYC
+689 EGAFEYC
-696 RNLRAVKIPSK
+696 KSLHSVKIPAK
-707 IKVITWYAFR
+707 IKEIPGYALR
-717 DCSSLQSVELHDSIT
+717 YCNSLQSVELHDSIT
-732 GFGNESFAGCDL
+732 SIGYEAFGNSDL
-744 REITLPKSTTAVG
+744 REITLPKSTTRVG
-757 NHAFEGNANLSKV
+757 DYAFKENTNLSKV
-770 TFNEGLIY
+770 TLNEGLIN
-778 IGESAFQNTAIDTLN
+778 IGDCAFQNTAIDTLN
-793 CPSTLRN
+793 CPSTLRS
-800 IYNSAFAGCR
+800 ISEGAFAGCG
-810 NLRQIYLNEGLT
+810 NLRQINLNEGLT
-822 RIEMYA
+822 RIELYA

-842 LEYCAGGAF
+842 LEYCSQSAF

-879 DLTKAIL
+879 DLTKAVL

-933 PDYRPDI
+933 PNYRPDI
-940 ELTVTNNQIT
+940 ELTYTSNQIT
-950 DSQGNTDYQHGNLT
+950 DSQGNSDYQHGNLT

-975 FSMVLSPYAKYSY
+975 FSMVLSPFYKYTKDS
-988 KQNYYYNENYRHL
+988 NGYYGNTDL
-1001 RPTSLIVKGEMRAE
+1001 TPTCLIVKGEMRAE

-1087 QCYKPD
+1087 QCYKPN

-1098 YDAAQ
+1098 RYIAAQ

-1152 DTRFLDFGAPFMVWN
+1152 DTRFLDFAAPFMVWN
-1167 SNNQNYEAYSPVDDS
+1167 SYNQNYEAYSPVDDS

-1213 YARTLVEEEPASAP
+1213 YARTLVEEELASAP

-1232 AYDSNTHT
+1232 DYDSNTHA

-1382 ATVNEADRNDDTYTL
+1382 ATANEADRNDDTYIL

-1408 GLYIKGGKKG
+1408 GLYIKGGKKV

>member
-1 MCLTICGTYTPVKC
+1 
-15 PIEIIIIERTTNI
+15 
-28 TFLTLTHT
+28 
-36 TMGKTNAKMCSHKAT
+36 MGKTNAKMCSHKAT

-93 MASRAPRLAMAD
+93 MASRAPRLAVAD
-105 SSSVV
+105 SSEVV
-110 TPVLPDQG
+110 SPVLPDQG

-129 GAGDAEEVVPDTIPF
+129 GAGDTEEVLPDTIPYE
-144 AQLWKH
+144 QLLKH
-150 NSWRSTNEK
+150 NSWLSTNKE
-159 AGSTT
+159 AGTTT
-164 QQSWEIICNRPTKL
+164 QQSWEIICSRPTKL
-178 TFNYSCY
+178 TFNYACNNY
-185 NGSYGTFQV
+185 NAYGTFQV

-199 TIISRGNWDS
+199 TIISRDRWSS
-209 TEDRLYQIDLPA
+209 TERELYQIDLPA
-221 GRYVLKA
+221 GRHVLKA
-228 SYYTRYDNYY
+228 SYNTRYGNQY
-238 DPDGLNE
+238 DLEDE
-245 YCYARISGIATD
+245 AYCYAAISDIATD
-257 DVQANATAY
+257 DAQSNATAY
-266 LSGLADY
+266 LSGLVDY

-280 QTALDNSS
+280 QTALDNYN
-288 AAPDDEALYNTLAA
+288 AAPDNEEIYNTLNA
-302 TLNDVRTAV
+302 TLNDVRKAV

-354 NYLAA
+354 DYLAA

-367 AVQVSSNQKIDD
+367 AVQVSSNQSIDD
-379 WAFNTDQRYTID
+379 WAINTDQLYTID

-404 ACTGLEAQDADVTNL
+404 ACIGLQAEDADVTDL
-419 VIPSTVRYNGVT
+419 VIPSTVRYNDVT

-461 YGLSDYRAIT
+461 WGLSDYRAIT

-479 ERMGNYI
+479 ERMGDNVVY
-486 VNNCPQL
+486 NCPQL

-504 TLGSLDNNRYYD
+504 TLGSLDNNRYY
-516 EYGNSTYHYLRIVIP
+516 GTYRYFKVTIP
-531 RESFHAYRLVNAWN
+531 RESFHAYRLVSAWN
-545 TDYNVLIGGDEGI
+545 TDRTVLIGGDEGV
-558 TVNTGKIAAGDLGH
+558 TVSTGKLAAGDLGH
-572 VVVEEAGYLQEVNK
+572 VVIEEAGYLPEVNK

-593 NADDWSKIGQ
+593 NADDWSMMKD
-603 MTNLTELDLS
+603 MTNLTEIDLS
-613 KALIDEIPSNAFNGR
+613 GALIDEIPDGAFSGR
-628 WAIDKVV
+628 WALDKVV
-635 LPPTLK
+635 LPSTLRT
-641 KIGSYAFQNTS
+641 IGSRAFYETRLTSIDIPKGVTSIKDYAFYNSQKLEKADLPDS
-652 LTSVNIPDNV
+652 LTSIG
-662 ETIENNAFGRVKRL
+662 E
-676 QEVHLPDNLTALG
+676 
-689 GSAFEYC
+689 
-696 RNLRAVKIPSK
+696 
-707 IKVITWYAFR
+707 YAFNR
-717 DCSSLQSVELHDSIT
+717 CFSLQSVKIPAKLTTISRSAFQSCQSLANLELHDSIT
-732 GFGNESFAGCDL
+732 TIGAYAFGGCAFSEL
-744 REITLPKSTTAVG
+744 KIPASIRTIAEG
-757 NHAFEGNANLSKV
+757 AFEMSSNLTKL
-770 TFNEGLIY
+770 TLNEGLER
-778 IGESAFQNTAIDTLN
+778 IGEIAFRQSPIDTLN
-793 CPSTLRN
+793 CPSSLRY
-800 IYNSAFAGCR
+800 IGNSAFDDCTS
-810 NLRQIYLNEGLT
+810 LRQINLNEGLT
-822 RIEMYA
+822 NINNYA
-828 LANNKATEIVLPSS
+828 FAHTIPTEVVLPSS
-842 LEYCAGGAF
+842 LEYCAEGAF

-870 DNGCPLTSA
+870 DGGCPLTGT
-879 DLTKAIL
+879 DLTKAVL

-892 LAEYQLATGWNQF
+892 LAEYKLATGWNQF
-905 YTFRTSDFMPQYVKV
+905 NTINHSDFMPQHVKV

-940 ELTVTNNQIT
+940 ELTYTDNNIT
-950 DSQGNTDYQHGNLT
+950 DSQGNSDYQHGNLT

-988 KQNYYYNENYRHL
+988 EGGGYYYNNNYRYL

-1021 WNATNRWQFVS
+1021 WNATERWQFVS

-1063 GNAAAVWQNL
+1063 GNTAAVWQNL

-1087 QCYKPD
+1087 QCYKPND
-1093 DKNGN
+1093 GN
-1098 YDAAQ
+1098 NYYEAAQ

-1195 PVDQESITFLK
+1195 PVDQENITFLK

-1232 AYDSNTHT
+1232 AYDSNAHT

-1382 ATVNEADRNDDTYTL
+1382 ATANEADRNDDTYTL

-1408 GLYIKGGKKG
+1408 GLYIKGGKKV

>member
-1 MCLTICGTYTPVKC
+1 
-15 PIEIIIIERTTNI
+15 
-28 TFLTLTHT
+28 
-36 TMGKTNAKMCSHKAT
+36 MGKTNAKMCSHKAT

-93 MASRAPRLAMAD
+93 MASRAPRLAVAD
-105 SSSVV
+105 SSEVV
-110 TPVLPDQG
+110 SPVLPDQG
-118 TTTPTDSIGNG
+118 TTAPTDSIGNG
-129 GAGDAEEVVPDTIPF
+129 GAGDTEEVLPDTIPF

-150 NSWRSTNEK
+150 NRYIVYGGTEGTVEQK
-159 AGSTT
+159 
-164 QQSWEIICNRPTKL
+164 SWEIIARRETKL
-178 TFNYSCY
+178 SF
-185 NGSYGTFQV
+185 SYGTADDQWNFYTQIFIDDERVREMNGGTYNNTFSV
-194 TLNDS
+194 TLTPGRHILTFKNECYGEVDS
-199 TIISRGNWDS
+199 TTYAFISDIA
-209 TEDRLYQIDLPA
+209 TEDAQ
-221 GRYVLKA
+221 
-228 SYYTRYDNYY
+228 T
-238 DPDGLNE
+238 
-245 YCYARISGIATD
+245 
-257 DVQANATAY
+257 NATAFVNA
-266 LSGLADY
+266 LEGY
-273 PALKQEL
+273 PPLKQEL

-302 TLNDVRTAV
+302 TLNDVRKAV

-354 NYLAA
+354 DYLAA

-367 AVQVSSNQKIDD
+367 AVQVTSNQSIDD

-404 ACTGLEAQDADVTNL
+404 ACTGLQTENADVTDL

-461 YGLSDYRAIT
+461 WGLSDYRAIT
-471 DLEIPANV
+471 NLEIPANV
-479 ERMGNYI
+479 ERMGNEI
-486 VNNCPQL
+486 VGNCPQL

-504 TLGSLDNNRYYD
+504 TLGSLDNNSYYED
-516 EYGNSTYHYLRIVIP
+516 GYRTYHYIRIVIP

-545 TDYNVLIGGDEGI
+545 TDHNVLIGGDEGV
-558 TVNTGKIAAGDLGH
+558 TVSTGKIAAGDLGH
-572 VVVEEAGYLQEVNK
+572 VVIEEAGYLQEVNK

-593 NADDWSKIGQ
+593 NADDWSKIKQ

-613 KALIDEIPSNAFNGR
+613 KALIDEIPNEAFNGR
-628 WAIDKVV
+628 WAIDKVL

-641 KIGSYAFQNTS
+641 KIGAYAFQGTA

-662 ETIENNAFGRVKRL
+662 ETIKECAFNNARQL
-676 QEVHLPDNLTALG
+676 QEVHLPDSLTSLG
-689 GSAFEYC
+689 TSAFEYC
-696 RNLRAVKIPSK
+696 RSLRTIKIPTK
-707 IKVITWYAFR
+707 LKVIPPYTFDA
-717 DCSSLQSVELHDSIT
+717 CKSLQSVELHDSIT
-732 GFGNESFAGCDL
+732 GFGNHAFVNCDL
-744 REITLPKSTTAVG
+744 REITLPKSTSWVDNDAFSG
-757 NHAFEGNANLSKV
+757 NVNLSKV
-770 TFNEGLIY
+770 TLNEGLVNI
-778 IGESAFQNTAIDTLN
+778 SDKAFYQTAIDTLN
-793 CPSTLRN
+793 CPSTLRS
-800 IYNSAFAGCR
+800 IRNSAFARCN
-810 NLRQIYLNEGLT
+810 NLRQINLNEGLT
-822 RIEMYA
+822 RIEQYA

-851 DDCDSL
+851 YDCDSL

-870 DNGCPLTSA
+870 DGNCPLSGT

-940 ELTVTNNQIT
+940 ELTVTNNEIT
-950 DSQGNTDYQHGNLT
+950 DSQGNDDYQHGNLT

-975 FSMVLSPYAKYSY
+975 FSMVLSPFTKYIYEGGYYDYYSNESY
-988 KQNYYYNENYRHL
+988 RYL

-1087 QCYKPD
+1087 QCYKPN

-1098 YDAAQ
+1098 YYAAQ

-1307 LNNGQAL
+1307 LNNGQAQ

-1382 ATVNEADRNDDTYTL
+1382 ATANEADRNDDTYTL

-1408 GLYIKGGKKG
+1408 GLYIKGGKKV

>member
-1 MCLTICGTYTPVKC
+1 
-15 PIEIIIIERTTNI
+15 
-28 TFLTLTHT
+28 
-36 TMGKTNAKMCSHKAT
+36 MGKTNAKMQGHKAVH
-51 QVLPL
+51 VLPL

-93 MASRAPRLAMAD
+93 MASRAPRLAIAD
-105 SSSVV
+105 SSEVV
-110 TPVLPDQG
+110 SPVLPDQG
-118 TTTPTDSIGNG
+118 TTAPTDSIDNG
-129 GAGDAEEVVPDTIPF
+129 GAGDTEEVLPDTIPF
-144 AQLWKH
+144 AQLLMH
-150 NSWRSTNEK
+150 NNWQSTNIED
-159 AGSTT
+159 GSTT
-164 QQSWEIICNRPTKL
+164 RQSWEIICNRPTKL
-178 TFNYSCY
+178 TFNYACQNY
-185 NGSYGTFQV
+185 NARGLFQV

-199 TIISRGNWDS
+199 VIISRSRWDS
-209 TEDRLYQIDLPA
+209 TDGEAYQIDLPV

-228 SYYTRYDNYY
+228 SYHINYY
-238 DPDGLNE
+238 DEN
-245 YCYARISGIATD
+245 CYARISGIATD
-257 DVQANATAY
+257 DAQSNATAY
-266 LSGLADY
+266 LSGLVDY

-288 AAPDDEALYNTLAA
+288 AAPDNEALYNTLAA

-354 NYLAA
+354 EYLAA
-359 FDALETSI
+359 FEALETSI
-367 AVQVSSNQKIDD
+367 AVQVSSNQSIDD
-379 WAFNTDQRYTID
+379 WAINTDRLYIID
-391 NMGYYLDQDHKVA
+391 NMGYYLDQEHKVA
-404 ACTGLEAQDADVTNL
+404 ACTGLEAENADVTDL

-504 TLGSLDNNRYYD
+504 TLGSLDNNRYY
-516 EYGNSTYHYLRIVIP
+516 GTYRYFKVTIP
-531 RESFHAYRLVNAWN
+531 RESFHAYRLVSAWN
-545 TDYNVLIGGDEGI
+545 TDRTVLIGGDEGV
-558 TVNTGKIAAGDLGH
+558 TVSTGKLAAGDLGH
-572 VVVEEAGYLQEVNK
+572 VVIEEAGYLPEVNK

-593 NADDWSKIGQ
+593 NADDWSMMKD
-603 MTNLTELDLS
+603 MTNLTEIDLS
-613 KALIDEIPSNAFNGR
+613 GALIDEIPDGAFSGR
-628 WAIDKVV
+628 WALDKVV
-635 LPPTLK
+635 LPSTLRT
-641 KIGSYAFQNTS
+641 IGSRAFYETRLTSIDIPKGVTSIKDYAFYNSQKLEKADLPDS
-652 LTSVNIPDNV
+652 LTSIG
-662 ETIENNAFGRVKRL
+662 E
-676 QEVHLPDNLTALG
+676 
-689 GSAFEYC
+689 
-696 RNLRAVKIPSK
+696 
-707 IKVITWYAFR
+707 YAFNR
-717 DCSSLQSVELHDSIT
+717 CFSLQSVKIPAKLTTISRSAFQSCQSLANLELHDSIT
-732 GFGNESFAGCDL
+732 TIGAYAFGGCAFSEL
-744 REITLPKSTTAVG
+744 KIPASIRTIAEG
-757 NHAFEGNANLSKV
+757 AFEMSSNLTKL
-770 TFNEGLIY
+770 TLNEGLER
-778 IGESAFQNTAIDTLN
+778 IGEIAFRQSPIDTLN
-793 CPSTLRN
+793 CPSSLRY
-800 IYNSAFAGCR
+800 IGNSAFDDCTS
-810 NLRQIYLNEGLT
+810 LRQINLNEGLT
-822 RIEMYA
+822 NINNYA
-828 LANNKATEIVLPSS
+828 FAHTIPTEVVLPSS
-842 LEYCAGGAF
+842 LEYCAEGAF
-851 DDCDSL
+851 DDCNSL

-870 DNGCPLTSA
+870 DNGCPLTGT
-879 DLTKAIL
+879 DLTKAVL

-892 LAEYQLATGWNQF
+892 LAEYKLATGWNQF
-905 YTFRTSDFMPQYVKV
+905 NTINHSDFMPQYVKV

-940 ELTVTNNQIT
+940 ELTYTDNYIT
-950 DSQGNTDYQHGNLT
+950 DSQGNSDYQHGNLT

-988 KQNYYYNENYRHL
+988 EGGGYYYNNNYRYL

-1087 QCYKPD
+1087 QCYKPN

-1195 PVDQESITFLK
+1195 PVDQENITFLK

-1232 AYDSNTHT
+1232 AYDSNAHT

-1328 LSNQPDGQVTL
+1328 LSNQPDGQITL
-1339 EDRLTGTKLQLNG
+1339 EDRLTGTKQQLNG

-1382 ATVNEADRNDDTYTL
+1382 ATANEADRNDDTYTL

-1408 GLYIKGGKKG
+1408 GLYIKGGKKV

>member
-1 MCLTICGTYTPVKC
+1 
-15 PIEIIIIERTTNI
+15 
-28 TFLTLTHT
+28 
-36 TMGKTNAKMCSHKAT
+36 MGKTNAKMCSHKAT

-93 MASRAPRLAMAD
+93 MASRAPRLTVAD
-105 SSSVV
+105 SSEVV
-110 TPVLPDQG
+110 SPVLPDQG

-129 GAGDAEEVVPDTIPF
+129 GAGDTEQVLPDTIPF

-150 NSWRSTNEK
+150 NRYIVYGGTEGTVEQK
-159 AGSTT
+159 
-164 QQSWEIICNRPTKL
+164 SWEIIARRETKL
-178 TFNYSCY
+178 SF
-185 NGSYGTFQV
+185 SYGTADNQWNFYTQIFIDDERVREMNGGTYNNTFSV
-194 TLNDS
+194 TLTPGRHILTFKNECYGEVDS
-199 TIISRGNWDS
+199 TTYAFISDIA
-209 TEDRLYQIDLPA
+209 TEDAQ
-221 GRYVLKA
+221 
-228 SYYTRYDNYY
+228 T
-238 DPDGLNE
+238 
-245 YCYARISGIATD
+245 
-257 DVQANATAY
+257 NATAFVNA
-266 LSGLADY
+266 LEGY

-280 QTALDNSS
+280 QTALDNSN

-354 NYLAA
+354 DYLAA

-367 AVQVSSNQKIDD
+367 AVQVSSNQSIDD
-379 WAFNTDQRYTID
+379 WAINTDQLYTVD
-391 NMGYYLDQDHKVA
+391 NMGYYFDKDHKVA
-404 ACTGLEAQDADVTNL
+404 ACTGLQTENADVTDL

-461 YGLSDYRAIT
+461 WGLSDYRAIT

-479 ERMGNYI
+479 ERMGDNVVY
-486 VNNCPQL
+486 NCPQL

-504 TLGSLDNNRYYD
+504 TLGSLNDNYYYD
-516 EYGNSTYHYLRIVIP
+516 ERPYIKITIP
-531 RESFHAYRLVNAWN
+531 RESFHAYRLVSAWN
-545 TDYNVLIGGDEGI
+545 TDRTVLIGGDEGV
-558 TVNTGKIAAGDLGH
+558 TVSTGKIAAGDLGH
-572 VVVEEAGYLQEVNK
+572 VVIVEAGYLPEVNK

-593 NADDWSKIGQ
+593 NADDWSKMKD
-603 MTNLTELDLS
+603 MTNLTEIDLS
-613 KALIDEIPSNAFNGR
+613 GALIDEIPDGAFSGR
-628 WAIDKVV
+628 WALDKVV
-635 LPPTLK
+635 LPSTLRT
-641 KIGSYAFQNTS
+641 IGSRAFYETRLTSIDIPKGVTSIKDHAFYHSKNLEKADLPDSLTYIGEGAFQECFSLQTVKFPAGVKVIPNFAFDGCWALDNMELTNSITSIGEYAFRS
-652 LTSVNIPDNV
+652 CGLHEVNIPSSISEISRNTFSSCGNLTKLTLNEGLVTISEWAFNNTPID
-662 ETIENNAFGRVKRL
+662 TLICPSSLRKIENNAF
-676 QEVHLPDNLTALG
+676 DNCNQLG
-689 GSAFEYC
+689 QIE
-696 RNLRAVKIPSK
+696 
-707 IKVITWYAFR
+707 
-717 DCSSLQSVELHDSIT
+717 
-732 GFGNESFAGCDL
+732 
-744 REITLPKSTTAVG
+744 
-757 NHAFEGNANLSKV
+757 
-770 TFNEGLIY
+770 FNEGLIG
-778 IGESAFQNTAIDTLN
+778 IGSEAFRY
-793 CPSTLRN
+793 C
-800 IYNSAFAGCR
+800 NS
-810 NLRQIYLNEGLT
+810 L
-822 RIEMYA
+822 
-828 LANNKATEIVLPSS
+828 KEIVLPSS
-842 LEYCAGGAF
+842 LETCRGGAF
-851 DDCDSL
+851 SDCNNIL
-857 VTIEARS
+857 TVEARS

-870 DNGCPLTSA
+870 GGDCPLTGT
-879 DLTKAIL
+879 DLTKAVL

-892 LAEYQLATGWNQF
+892 VAEYKLATGWNQF
-905 YTFRTSDFMPQYVKV
+905 YTFHTSDFMPQYVKV

-940 ELTVTNNQIT
+940 ELTYTSNQIT
-950 DSQGNTDYQHGNLT
+950 DSQGNSDYQHGNLT
-964 ISGRSKLAVND
+964 ISGRSKLAVNN
-975 FSMVLSPYAKYSY
+975 FSMVLSPYFKYTKDS
-988 KQNYYYNENYRHL
+988 NGYYGNTYL
-1001 RPTSLIVKGEMRAE
+1001 TPTCLIVKGEMRAE

-1021 WNATNRWQFVS
+1021 WNATERWQFVS

-1063 GNAAAVWQNL
+1063 GNTAAVWQNL

-1087 QCYKPD
+1087 QCYKPND
-1093 DKNGN
+1093 GN
-1098 YDAAQ
+1098 NYYEAAQ
-1103 FTVRPLTT
+1103 FTERPLTT

-1232 AYDSNTHT
+1232 AYDSNAHT

-1382 ATVNEADRNDDTYTL
+1382 ATANEADRNDDTYTL

-1408 GLYIKGGKKG
+1408 GLYIKGGKKV

>member
-1 MCLTICGTYTPVKC
+1 
-15 PIEIIIIERTTNI
+15 
-28 TFLTLTHT
+28 
-36 TMGKTNAKMCSHKAT
+36 MGKTNAKMQGHKAVH
-51 QVLPL
+51 VLPL
-56 SKGTPA
+56 SKGTPT

-93 MASRAPRLAMAD
+93 MASRAPRIAIAD
-105 SSSVV
+105 SSEVV
-110 TPVLPDQG
+110 SPVLPDQG
-118 TTTPTDSIGNG
+118 TTAPTDSIGNG
-129 GAGDAEEVVPDTIPF
+129 GTVLPDQGTTAPTDSIDNGGTGDTEEVLPDTIPF

-150 NSWRSTNEK
+150 NSWLSTNEV

-178 TFNYSCY
+178 TFNYACQ
-185 NGSYGTFQV
+185 NYGARGIFEV

-199 TIISRGNWDS
+199 VIINRTRWDS
-209 TEDRLYQIDLPA
+209 TDGEAYQIDLPV

-228 SYYTRYDNYY
+228 SYYINYY
-238 DPDGLNE
+238 DEN
-245 YCYARISGIATD
+245 CYARISGIATD
-257 DVQANATAY
+257 DAQSNATAY
-266 LSGLADY
+266 LGALADY

-288 AAPDDEALYNTLAA
+288 AAPNDEALYNTLAA
-302 TLNDVRTAV
+302 TLNDVRKAAT
-311 SYYPLIQKDIVVADS
+311 YYPLIQKDIVVADS

-343 RAIDVNTSTSA
+343 RAIDVNASTSA
-354 NYLAA
+354 EYLAA
-359 FDALETSI
+359 FEALETSI
-367 AVQVSSNQKIDD
+367 AVQVTSDQSIDD
-379 WAFNTDQRYTID
+379 WAFNTNQRYTID
-391 NMGYYLDQDHKVA
+391 NMGYYLDQEHKVA
-404 ACTGLEAQDADVTNL
+404 ACTGLQIEDVDVTDL
-419 VIPSTVRYNGVT
+419 VIPSTVRYNDVT

-461 YGLSDYRAIT
+461 KGLSDYRAIT

-479 ERMGNYI
+479 ERMGKNVVY
-486 VNNCPQL
+486 NCPQL
-493 QRIKVNAEVPP
+493 RRIKVNAEVPP
-504 TLGSLDNNRYYD
+504 TLGSLSSDYYYHDEFLNRDHLYYKI
-516 EYGNSTYHYLRIVIP
+516 TIP
-531 RESFHAYRLVNAWN
+531 RESFHAYRLVNAWTN
-545 TDYNVLIGGDEGI
+545 YTVLIGGDEGV
-558 TVNTGKIAAGDLGH
+558 TVSTGKIAAGDLGH
-572 VVVEEAGYLQEVNK
+572 VVIDEAGYLQEVNK

-593 NADDWSKIGQ
+593 NADDWSKITQ
-603 MTNLTELDLS
+603 MTNLTEVDLS
-613 KALIDEIPSNAFNGR
+613 KALIDEIPNAAFRDR
-628 WAIDKVV
+628 WAINKVV

-641 KIGSYAFQNTS
+641 KIGSNAFQRAA

-662 ETIENNAFGRVKRL
+662 ETIEDCAFGGAGYM
-676 QEVHLPDNLTALG
+676 QEVHLPDSLTSLG

-717 DCSSLQSVELHDSIT
+717 YCDSLQSVELHDSIT

-810 NLRQIYLNEGLT
+810 NLRQINLNEGLT
-822 RIEMYA
+822 RIETYA

-879 DLTKAIL
+879 DLTKAVL

-920 NKDFYFTLRDELD
+920 NKDFYFTLRDELA

-950 DSQGNTDYQHGNLT
+950 DSQNNSDYQHGNLT

-975 FSMVLSPYAKYSY
+975 FSMVLAPYAKYAY
-988 KQNYYYNENYRHL
+988 EGGGYNYYNDYRYL

-1087 QCYKPD
+1087 QCYKPN

-1152 DTRFLDFGAPFMVWN
+1152 DTRFLDFEAPFMVWN
-1167 SNNQNYEAYSPVDDS
+1167 SYNGNYEAYSPVDDS

-1195 PVDQESITFLK
+1195 PVDQENITFLK

-1232 AYDSNTHT
+1232 AYDSNSHT

-1286 PAVSQIFTI
+1286 PTVSQIFTI

-1339 EDRLTGTKLQLNG
+1339 EDRLTGTKQQLNG

-1382 ATVNEADRNDDTYTL
+1382 ATTNEADRNDDTYTL

-1408 GLYIKGGKKG
+1408 GLYIKGGKKV

>member
-1 MCLTICGTYTPVKC
+1 
-15 PIEIIIIERTTNI
+15 
-28 TFLTLTHT
+28 
-36 TMGKTNAKMCSHKAT
+36 MGKTNAKMCSHKAT

-93 MASRAPRLAMAD
+93 MASRAPRLAVAD
-105 SSSVV
+105 SSEVV
-110 TPVLPDQG
+110 SPVLPDQG

-129 GAGDAEEVVPDTIPF
+129 GAGDTEEVLPDTIPF

-150 NSWRSTNEK
+150 NRYIVYGGTEGTVEQK
-159 AGSTT
+159 
-164 QQSWEIICNRPTKL
+164 SWEIIARRETKL
-178 TFNYSCY
+178 SF
-185 NGSYGTFQV
+185 SYGTADDQWNFYTQIFIDDERVREMNGGTYNNTFSV
-194 TLNDS
+194 TLTPGRHILTFKNECYGEADS
-199 TIISRGNWDS
+199 TTYAFISDIA
-209 TEDRLYQIDLPA
+209 TEDAQ
-221 GRYVLKA
+221 
-228 SYYTRYDNYY
+228 T
-238 DPDGLNE
+238 
-245 YCYARISGIATD
+245 
-257 DVQANATAY
+257 NATAY
-266 LSGLADY
+266 LGALADY

-280 QTALDNSS
+280 QTALDNSN

-302 TLNDVRTAV
+302 TLNDVRKAAT
-311 SYYPLIQKDIVVADS
+311 YYPLIQKDIVVADS

-354 NYLAA
+354 DYLAA

-367 AVQVSSNQKIDD
+367 AVQVTSNQSIDD
-379 WAFNTDQRYTID
+379 WAINTDQLYTVD
-391 NMGYYLDQDHKVA
+391 NMGYYFDKDHKVA
-404 ACTGLEAQDADVTNL
+404 ACIGLQTEDADVTDL
-419 VIPSTVRYNGVT
+419 VIPSTVRYNNVT

-461 YGLSDYRAIT
+461 WGLSDYRAIT
-471 DLEIPANV
+471 NLEIPANV
-479 ERMGNYI
+479 ERMGENVVY
-486 VNNCPQL
+486 NCPQL
-493 QRIKVNAEVPP
+493 RRIKVNAEVPP
-504 TLGSLDNNRYYD
+504 TLGSLDNESYSD
-516 EYGNSTYHYLRIVIP
+516 ERAYIKITIP
-531 RESFHAYRLVNAWN
+531 RESFHAYRLVSAWK
-545 TDYNVLIGGDEGI
+545 TDRTVLIGGDEGV
-558 TVNTGKIAAGDLGH
+558 TVSTGKIAAGDLGH
-572 VVVEEAGYLQEVNK
+572 VVIEEAGYLPEVNK

-593 NADDWSKIGQ
+593 NADDWSKIKQ

-613 KALIDEIPSNAFNGR
+613 KALIDEIPNEAFNGR
-628 WAIDKVV
+628 WAIDKVL

-641 KIGSYAFQNTS
+641 KIGTYAFQGTA

-662 ETIENNAFGRVKRL
+662 ETIEGYAFSNARQL
-676 QEVHLPDNLTALG
+676 QEVHLPDSLTSLG
-689 GSAFEYC
+689 RYAFSAC
-696 RNLRAVKIPSK
+696 RSLRTVKIPTK
-707 IKVITWYAFR
+707 LKEIPWYTF
-717 DCSSLQSVELHDSIT
+717 DGCNSLQSVELHDSIT
-732 GFGNESFAGCDL
+732 GIGDYSFRNCNL
-744 REITLPKSTTAVG
+744 REITLPKSTTWVG
-757 NHAFEGNANLSKV
+757 GYAFNGNSNLSKV
-770 TFNEGLIY
+770 TLNEGLIDIWAY
-778 IGESAFQNTAIDTLN
+778 AFQDTAIDTLN

-810 NLRQIYLNEGLT
+810 NLHQINLNEGLT
-822 RIEMYA
+822 RIETYA

-842 LEYCAGGAF
+842 LEYCSQSAF

-870 DNGCPLTSA
+870 GSGCPLTGT
-879 DLTKAIL
+879 DLTKAVL

-950 DSQGNTDYQHGNLT
+950 DSQGNSDYQHGNLT

-975 FSMVLSPYAKYSY
+975 FSMVLAPYAKYAY
-988 KQNYYYNENYRHL
+988 EGGGYNYYNDYRYL

-1087 QCYKPD
+1087 QCFKPN
-1093 DKNGN
+1093 DKNGS

-1213 YARTLVEEEPASAP
+1213 YARTLVEEEPTSAP

-1307 LNNGQAL
+1307 LNNGQAM

-1382 ATVNEADRNDDTYTL
+1382 ATANEADRNDDTYTL

-1408 GLYIKGGKKG
+1408 GLYIKGGKKV

>member
-1 MCLTICGTYTPVKC
+1 
-15 PIEIIIIERTTNI
+15 
-28 TFLTLTHT
+28 
-36 TMGKTNAKMCSHKAT
+36 MGKTNAKMRSHKAT

-93 MASRAPRLAMAD
+93 MASRAPRLAVAD
-105 SSSVV
+105 SSEVV
-110 TPVLPDQG
+110 SPVLPDQG
-118 TTTPTDSIGNG
+118 TTAPTDSIDNG
-129 GAGDAEEVVPDTIPF
+129 GAGDTEEVLPDTIPF

-150 NSWRSTNEK
+150 NSWQSTNKE
-159 AGSTT
+159 AESTT

-178 TFNYSCY
+178 TFNYCWNNGNSC
-185 NGSYGTFQV
+185 TFRV

-199 TIISRGNWDS
+199 TIISKNSWTTTLG
-209 TEDRLYQIDLPA
+209 EHYQINLPA

-228 SYYTRYDNYY
+228 SLYTHYENQGDNYF
-238 DPDGLNE
+238 
-245 YCYARISGIATD
+245 ARISDIAID
-257 DVQANATAY
+257 DAQANATAF
-266 LSGLADY
+266 LGALADY

-280 QTALDNSS
+280 QTALDNSN

-302 TLNDVRTAV
+302 TLNDVRKAAT
-311 SYYPLIQKDIVVADS
+311 YYPLIQKDIVVADS

-359 FDALETSI
+359 FEALETSI
-367 AVQVSSNQKIDD
+367 AVQVTSNQKIDE
-379 WAFNTDQRYTID
+379 WAINTNRRYTID
-391 NMGYYLDQDHKVA
+391 NMGYYLDQEHKVA
-404 ACTGLEAQDADVTNL
+404 ACTGLQAENADVTNL

-479 ERMGNYI
+479 ERMGNNI

-504 TLGSLDNNRYYD
+504 TLGSLDNNSYYD
-516 EYGNSTYHYLRIVIP
+516 DYDGRTYHYIRIVIP

-545 TDYNVLIGGDEGI
+545 TDHNVLIGGDEGI

-593 NADDWSKIGQ
+593 NSDDWSKIKQ

-613 KALIDEIPSNAFNGR
+613 KALIDEIPNEAFNGR

-641 KIGSYAFQNTS
+641 KIGGYAFQRTS

-662 ETIENNAFGRVKRL
+662 ETIDDYAFGRAKHM
-676 QEVHLPDNLTALG
+676 QEVHLPDSLTSLG
-689 GSAFEYC
+689 RYAFEYC
-696 RNLRAVKIPSK
+696 RSLRTVKIPAK
-707 IKVITWYAFR
+707 LKVIRPETF
-717 DCSSLQSVELHDSIT
+717 DGCNSLQSVELHDSIT
-732 GFGNESFAGCDL
+732 TFGDYSFRSCDL
-744 REITLPKSTTAVG
+744 REITLPKSTRWVG
-757 NHAFEGNANLSKV
+757 QSAFAENTNLSKV

-793 CPSTLRN
+793 CPSTLTN
-800 IYNSAFAGCR
+800 IGNSAFAGCR
-810 NLRQIYLNEGLT
+810 NLSQINLNEGLT
-822 RIEMYA
+822 IIETYA

-842 LEYCAGGAF
+842 LEFCSQSAF

-870 DNGCPLTSA
+870 DGGCPLTGT
-879 DLTKAIL
+879 DLTKAVL

-940 ELTVTNNQIT
+940 ELAITGNLIT
-950 DSQGNTDYQHGNLT
+950 DSQGNRDYQHGNLT
-964 ISGRSKLAVND
+964 ISGRSKLAVNN
-975 FSMVLSPYAKYSY
+975 FSMVLSPFAKYYYELNNLSYAKY
-988 KQNYYYNENYRHL
+988 L

-1063 GNAAAVWQNL
+1063 GNTAAVWQNL

-1087 QCYKPD
+1087 QCYKPN
-1093 DKNGN
+1093 DKYGS

-1339 EDRLTGTKLQLNG
+1339 EDRLTGTRLQLNG

-1382 ATVNEADRNDDTYTL
+1382 ATANEADRNDDTYTL

-1408 GLYIKGGKKG
+1408 GLYIKGGKKV

>member
-1 MCLTICGTYTPVKC
+1 M
-15 PIEIIIIERTTNI
+15 
-28 TFLTLTHT
+28 
-36 TMGKTNAKMCSHKAT
+36 
-51 QVLPL
+51 LPL
-56 SKGTPA
+56 SKGTPV

-93 MASRAPRLAMAD
+93 MASRAPRLAVAD
-105 SSSVV
+105 SSEVV
-110 TPVLPDQG
+110 SPVLPDQG

-129 GAGDAEEVVPDTIPF
+129 GAGDTEQVLPDTIPF

-150 NSWRSTNEK
+150 NRYIVYGGTEGTVEQK
-159 AGSTT
+159 
-164 QQSWEIICNRPTKL
+164 SWEIIARRETKL
-178 TFNYSCY
+178 SF
-185 NGSYGTFQV
+185 SYGTADDQWNFYTQIFIDDERVREMNGGTYNNTFSV
-194 TLNDS
+194 TLTPGRHILTFKNECYGEVDS
-199 TIISRGNWDS
+199 TTYAFISDIA
-209 TEDRLYQIDLPA
+209 TEDAQ
-221 GRYVLKA
+221 
-228 SYYTRYDNYY
+228 T
-238 DPDGLNE
+238 
-245 YCYARISGIATD
+245 
-257 DVQANATAY
+257 NATAFVNA
-266 LSGLADY
+266 LEGY
-273 PALKQEL
+273 PPLKQEL
-280 QTALDNSS
+280 QTALDNYN

-302 TLNDVRTAV
+302 TLNDVRKAV

-354 NYLAA
+354 DYLAA

-367 AVQVSSNQKIDD
+367 AVQVTSNQSIDD

-404 ACTGLEAQDADVTNL
+404 ACTGLEAENADVTDL

-461 YGLSDYRAIT
+461 GGLSYYRAIT
-471 DLEIPANV
+471 NLEIPANV
-479 ERMGNYI
+479 ERMGNEI
-486 VNNCPQL
+486 VGNCPQL

-504 TLGSLDNNRYYD
+504 TLGSLDNNSYYED
-516 EYGNSTYHYLRIVIP
+516 GYRTYHYIRIVIP

-545 TDYNVLIGGDEGI
+545 TDHNVLIGGDEGV
-558 TVNTGKIAAGDLGH
+558 TVSTGKIAAGDLGH
-572 VVVEEAGYLQEVNK
+572 VVIEEAGYLQEVNK

-593 NADDWSKIGQ
+593 NADDWSKIKQ

-613 KALIDEIPSNAFNGR
+613 KALIDEIPNEAFNGR
-628 WAIDKVV
+628 WAIDKVL

-641 KIGSYAFQNTS
+641 KIGAYAFQGTA

-662 ETIENNAFGRVKRL
+662 ETIKECAFNNARQL
-676 QEVHLPDNLTALG
+676 QEVHLPDSLTSLG
-689 GSAFEYC
+689 TSAFEYC
-696 RNLRAVKIPSK
+696 RSLRTIKIPTK
-707 IKVITWYAFR
+707 LKVIPPYTFDA
-717 DCSSLQSVELHDSIT
+717 CKSLQSVELHDSIT
-732 GFGNESFAGCDL
+732 GFGNHAFVNCDL
-744 REITLPKSTTAVG
+744 REITLPKSTSWVDNDAFSG
-757 NHAFEGNANLSKV
+757 NVNLSKV
-770 TFNEGLIY
+770 TLNEGLVNI
-778 IGESAFQNTAIDTLN
+778 SDKAFYQTAIDTLN
-793 CPSTLRN
+793 CPSTLRS
-800 IYNSAFAGCR
+800 IRNSAFARCN
-810 NLRQIYLNEGLT
+810 NLRQINLNEGLT
-822 RIEMYA
+822 RIESGA

-851 DDCDSL
+851 YDCDSL

-870 DNGCPLTSA
+870 DGNCPLSGT
-879 DLTKAIL
+879 DLTKAVL

-892 LAEYQLATGWNQF
+892 LSEYQLAPGWNQF

-940 ELTVTNNQIT
+940 ELTVTNNEIT
-950 DSQGNTDYQHGNLT
+950 DSQGNDDYQHGNLT

-975 FSMVLSPYAKYSY
+975 FSMVLSPFTKYIYEGGYYDYYSNESY
-988 KQNYYYNENYRHL
+988 RYL

-1087 QCYKPD
+1087 QCFKPN

-1098 YDAAQ
+1098 NYYAAQ

-1190 FFVQR
+1190 FFMQR
-1195 PVDQESITFLK
+1195 PVDQENITFLK

-1382 ATVNEADRNDDTYTL
+1382 ATTNEADRNDDTYTL

-1408 GLYIKGGKKG
+1408 GLYIKGGKKV

>member
-1 MCLTICGTYTPVKC
+1 
-15 PIEIIIIERTTNI
+15 
-28 TFLTLTHT
+28 
-36 TMGKTNAKMCSHKAT
+36 MGKTNAKMQGHKAVH
-51 QVLPL
+51 VLPL

-84 GLMFCPVQV
+84 GLMFCPVQI
-93 MASRAPRLAMAD
+93 MASRAPRIAMAD
-105 SSSVV
+105 SSEVV
-110 TPVLPDQG
+110 SPVLPDQG
-118 TTTPTDSIGNG
+118 TTAPTDSIGNG
-129 GAGDAEEVVPDTIPF
+129 GTGDTEEVLPDTIPYE
-144 AQLWKH
+144 QLLMH
-150 NSWRSTNEK
+150 NNWQSTNVED
-159 AGSTT
+159 GSTT
-164 QQSWEIICNRPTKL
+164 QQSWEIICKRPTKL
-178 TFNYSCY
+178 FFNFAY
-185 NGSYGTFQV
+185 NNKNSGGTFQV

-199 TIISRGNWDS
+199 IIINRPWYSNDG
-209 TEDRLYQIDLPA
+209 EAYQIDLPV
-221 GRYVLKA
+221 GRHVLKA
-228 SYYTRYDNYY
+228 SYHINYY
-238 DPDGLNE
+238 DKNS
-245 YCYARISGIATD
+245 YAQISGITTD
-257 DVQANATAY
+257 DAQIHATAY
-266 LSGLADY
+266 LGALADY
-273 PALKQEL
+273 PPLKQEL
-280 QTALDNSS
+280 QIALDNYN

-354 NYLAA
+354 EYLAA

-367 AVQVSSNQKIDD
+367 AVQVSSNQSIDD
-379 WAFNTDQRYTID
+379 WAFNTNQRYTID
-391 NMGYYLDQDHKVA
+391 NMGYYLDQEHKVA
-404 ACTGLEAQDADVTNL
+404 ACTGLETQDADVTDL
-419 VIPSTVRYNGVT
+419 VIPSTVRYNDVT

-461 YGLSDYRAIT
+461 WGLSDYRAIT

-479 ERMGNYI
+479 ERMGDNVVY
-486 VNNCPQL
+486 NCPQL

-504 TLGSLDNNRYYD
+504 TLGSLDNNSYYD
-516 EYGNSTYHYLRIVIP
+516 ERAYIRITIP
-531 RESFHAYRLVNAWN
+531 RESFHAYRLFSAWN
-545 TDYNVLIGGDEGI
+545 TDRTVLIGGDEGV
-558 TVNTGKIAAGDLGH
+558 TVSTGKLASGDLGH
-572 VVVEEAGYLQEVNK
+572 VVIEEAGYLPEVNK

-593 NADDWSKIGQ
+593 NADDWSKMKD
-603 MTNLTELDLS
+603 MTNLTEIDLS
-613 KALIDEIPSNAFNGR
+613 GALIDEIPDGAFSGR
-628 WAIDKVV
+628 WALDKVV
-635 LPPTLK
+635 LPSTLRT
-641 KIGSYAFQNTS
+641 IGSRAFYETRLTSIDIPKGVTSIKDYAFYNSQKLEKADLPDS
-652 LTSVNIPDNV
+652 LTSIG
-662 ETIENNAFGRVKRL
+662 E
-676 QEVHLPDNLTALG
+676 
-689 GSAFEYC
+689 
-696 RNLRAVKIPSK
+696 
-707 IKVITWYAFR
+707 YAFHR
-717 DCSSLQSVELHDSIT
+717 CFSLQSVKIPAKLTTVSRSAFQSCRSLANLELHDSIT
-732 GFGNESFAGCDL
+732 TIGAYAFGGCAFSEL
-744 REITLPKSTTAVG
+744 KIPASIRTIAEG
-757 NHAFEGNANLSKV
+757 AFEMSSNLTKL
-770 TFNEGLIY
+770 TLNEGLER
-778 IGESAFQNTAIDTLN
+778 IGEMAFRQSPIDTLN
-793 CPSTLRN
+793 CPSSLRY
-800 IYNSAFAGCR
+800 IGNSAFDDCTS
-810 NLRQIYLNEGLT
+810 LRQINLNEGLT
-822 RIEMYA
+822 NIDNYA
-828 LANNKATEIVLPSS
+828 FAHTIPTEVVLPSS
-842 LEYCAGGAF
+842 LEYCAEGAF

-870 DNGCPLTSA
+870 DGGCPLTGT
-879 DLTKAIL
+879 DLTKAVL

-892 LAEYQLATGWNQF
+892 LAEYKLATGWNQF
-905 YTFRTSDFMPQYVKV
+905 NTINHSDFMPQYVKV

-940 ELTVTNNQIT
+940 ELTYTNNRIT
-950 DSQGNTDYQHGNLT
+950 DSQNNTDYQHGNLT
-964 ISGRSKLAVND
+964 ISGRSKLAVNN

-988 KQNYYYNENYRHL
+988 EGGGYYYNNNYRYL

-1021 WNATNRWQFVS
+1021 WNATERWQFVS

-1087 QCYKPD
+1087 QCYKPND
-1093 DKNGN
+1093 GN
-1098 YDAAQ
+1098 NYYEAAQ

-1152 DTRFLDFGAPFMVWN
+1152 DTRFLDFEAPFMVWN

-1286 PAVSQIFTI
+1286 PTVSQIFTI

-1328 LSNQPDGQVTL
+1328 LSNQPDGQITL
-1339 EDRLTGTKLQLNG
+1339 EDRLTGTKQQLNG

-1382 ATVNEADRNDDTYTL
+1382 ATTNEADRNDDTYTL

-1408 GLYIKGGKKG
+1408 GLYIKGGKKV

>member
-1 MCLTICGTYTPVKC
+1 
-15 PIEIIIIERTTNI
+15 
-28 TFLTLTHT
+28 
-36 TMGKTNAKMCSHKAT
+36 MGKTNAKMCSHKAT

-93 MASRAPRLAMAD
+93 MASRAPRLAVAD
-105 SSSVV
+105 SSEVV
-110 TPVLPDQG
+110 SPVLPDQG
-118 TTTPTDSIGNG
+118 TTTPTDSIDNG
-129 GAGDAEEVVPDTIPF
+129 GAGDTEEVLPDTIPF

-150 NSWRSTNEK
+150 NRYIVYGGTEGTVEQK
-159 AGSTT
+159 
-164 QQSWEIICNRPTKL
+164 SWEIIARRETKL
-178 TFNYSCY
+178 SF
-185 NGSYGTFQV
+185 SYGTADDQWNFYTQIFIDDERVREMNGGTYNNTFSV
-194 TLNDS
+194 TLTPGRHILTFKNECYGEVDS
-199 TIISRGNWDS
+199 TTYAFISDIA
-209 TEDRLYQIDLPA
+209 TEDAQ
-221 GRYVLKA
+221 
-228 SYYTRYDNYY
+228 T
-238 DPDGLNE
+238 
-245 YCYARISGIATD
+245 
-257 DVQANATAY
+257 NATAFVNA
-266 LSGLADY
+266 LEGY
-273 PALKQEL
+273 PPLKQEL
-280 QTALDNSS
+280 QTALDNSN

-302 TLNDVRTAV
+302 TLNDVRKAV

-354 NYLAA
+354 DYLAA

-367 AVQVSSNQKIDD
+367 AVQVTSNQSIDD

-404 ACTGLEAQDADVTNL
+404 ACTGLEARDVEIEDL
-419 VIPSTVRYNGVT
+419 VIPSTVRYNDVT

-442 NQNKVRTLT
+442 DQNKVRTLT
-451 LPRTLRHIND
+451 LPRTLRHINN

-479 ERMGNYI
+479 ERMGHNVVY
-486 VNNCPQL
+486 NCPQL
-493 QRIKVNAEVPP
+493 RRIKVNAEVPP
-504 TLGSLDNNRYYD
+504 TLESLND
-516 EYGNSTYHYLRIVIP
+516 EYYYYRIIIP

-545 TDYNVLIGGDEGI
+545 NRTVLIGGDEGV
-558 TVNTGKIAAGDLGH
+558 TVSTGKIAAGDLGH
-572 VVVEEAGYLQEVNK
+572 VVIEEAGYLQEVNK

-593 NADDWSKIGQ
+593 NVDDWSKIKQ

-613 KALIDEIPSNAFNGR
+613 KALIDEIPNEAFNGR
-628 WAIDKVV
+628 WAIDKVL

-641 KIGSYAFQNTS
+641 KIGTYAFQGTA

-662 ETIENNAFGRVKRL
+662 ETIEGYAFSNARQL
-676 QEVHLPDNLTALG
+676 QEVHLPDSLTSLG
-689 GSAFEYC
+689 RYAFSAC
-696 RNLRAVKIPSK
+696 RSLRTVKIPTK
-707 IKVITWYAFR
+707 LKEIPWYTF
-717 DCSSLQSVELHDSIT
+717 DGCNSLQSVELHDSIT
-732 GFGNESFAGCDL
+732 GIGDYSFRNCNL
-744 REITLPKSTTAVG
+744 REITLPKSTTWVG
-757 NHAFEGNANLSKV
+757 GYAFNGNSNLSKV
-770 TFNEGLIY
+770 TLNEGLIDIWAY
-778 IGESAFQNTAIDTLN
+778 AFQDTAIDTLN

-800 IYNSAFAGCR
+800 IYNAAFAGCR
-810 NLRQIYLNEGLT
+810 NLRQINLNEGLT
-822 RIEMYA
+822 RIEVYA

-842 LEYCAGGAF
+842 LEYCSQSAF

-870 DNGCPLTSA
+870 GSGCPLTGT
-879 DLTKAIL
+879 DLTKAVL

-950 DSQGNTDYQHGNLT
+950 DSQGNSDYQHGNLT

-988 KQNYYYNENYRHL
+988 EQNYYYNENYRYL

-1087 QCYKPD
+1087 QCFKPN
-1093 DKNGN
+1093 DKNGS

-1352 TAGYSFTAKAGDSTD
+1352 TAGYSFTAKAGDSID

-1382 ATVNEADRNDDTYTL
+1382 ATANEADRNDDTYTL

-1408 GLYIKGGKKG
+1408 GLYIKGGKKV

>member
-1 MCLTICGTYTPVKC
+1 
-15 PIEIIIIERTTNI
+15 
-28 TFLTLTHT
+28 
-36 TMGKTNAKMCSHKAT
+36 MGKTNAKMQGHKAVH
-51 QVLPL
+51 VLPL

-93 MASRAPRLAMAD
+93 MASRAPRIALAD
-105 SSSVV
+105 SSEVV
-110 TPVLPDQG
+110 SPVLPDQG

-129 GAGDAEEVVPDTIPF
+129 GAVLPDQGTTAPTDSIDNGGTGDTEEVLPDTIPF
-144 AQLWKH
+144 AQLLMH
-150 NSWRSTNEK
+150 NNWQSTNIED
-159 AGSTT
+159 GSATR
-164 QQSWEIICNRPTKL
+164 QSWEIICNRPTKL
-178 TFNYSCY
+178 TFNYACQNY
-185 NGSYGTFQV
+185 NARGLFQV

-199 TIISRGNWDS
+199 IIISRSRWDS
-209 TEDRLYQIDLPA
+209 TDGEAYQIDLPV

-228 SYYTRYDNYY
+228 SYHINYY
-238 DPDGLNE
+238 DEN
-245 YCYARISGIATD
+245 CYARISGIATD
-257 DVQANATAY
+257 DAQSNATAY
-266 LSGLADY
+266 LSGLVDY

-354 NYLAA
+354 DYLAA
-359 FDALETSI
+359 FNALETSI
-367 AVQVSSNQKIDD
+367 AVQVSSNQSIDD
-379 WAFNTDQRYTID
+379 WAINTDQLYTID

-404 ACTGLEAQDADVTNL
+404 ACIGLQTEDADVTDL

-461 YGLSDYRAIT
+461 WGLSDYRAIT

-479 ERMGNYI
+479 ERMGDNVVY
-486 VNNCPQL
+486 NCPQL
-493 QRIKVNAEVPP
+493 QRIKVNADVPP
-504 TLGSLDNNRYYD
+504 TLGSLDDEGYYD
-516 EYGNSTYHYLRIVIP
+516 EHAYIKITIP
-531 RESFHAYRLVNAWN
+531 RESFHAYRLVSAWN
-545 TDYNVLIGGDEGI
+545 TNRTVLIGGDEGV
-558 TVNTGKIAAGDLGH
+558 TVSTGKIAAGDLGH
-572 VVVEEAGYLQEVNK
+572 VVIEEAGYLQEVNK

-593 NADDWSKIGQ
+593 NSDDWSKINQ

-613 KALIDEIPSNAFNGR
+613 KALIDEIPSYAFNER

-641 KIGSYAFQNTS
+641 RIGTYAFQGTT

-662 ETIENNAFGRVKRL
+662 ETIEEYAFSNARQL
-676 QEVHLPDNLTALG
+676 QEVHLPDSLTSLG
-689 GSAFEYC
+689 RYAFVSC
-696 RNLRAVKIPSK
+696 RSLRTVKIPTK
-707 IKVITWYAFR
+707 LKEIPWYTF
-717 DCSSLQSVELHDSIT
+717 DGCNSLQSVELHDSIT
-732 GFGNESFAGCDL
+732 GFGDYSFRNCNL
-744 REITLPKSTTAVG
+744 REITLPKSTTWVG
-757 NHAFEGNANLSKV
+757 GYAFNGNSNLSKV
-770 TFNEGLIY
+770 TLNEGLIDIWAY
-778 IGESAFQNTAIDTLN
+778 AFQDTAIDTLN

-810 NLRQIYLNEGLT
+810 NLRQINLNEGLT
-822 RIEMYA
+822 RIEVYA

-842 LEYCAGGAF
+842 LEYCARGAF

-870 DNGCPLTSA
+870 NDGCPLTGT
-879 DLTKAIL
+879 DLTKAVL

-975 FSMVLSPYAKYSY
+975 FSMVLSPYAKYAY
-988 KQNYYYNENYRHL
+988 EQNYYYNEGYRYL
-1001 RPTSLIVKGEMRAE
+1001 RPTCLIVKGEMRAE

-1021 WNATNRWQFVS
+1021 WNATERWQFVS

-1054 GHSGAERAA
+1054 SHSGAERAA

-1087 QCYKPD
+1087 QCYKPND
-1093 DKNGN
+1093 GN
-1098 YDAAQ
+1098 NYYEAAQ

-1232 AYDSNTHT
+1232 AYDSNSHT
-1240 AAQRTVFNITLA
+1240 TAQRTVFNITLA

-1286 PAVSQIFTI
+1286 PTVSQIFTI

-1328 LSNQPDGQVTL
+1328 LSNQPDGQITL
-1339 EDRLTGTKLQLNG
+1339 EDRLTGTKQQLNG

-1382 ATVNEADRNDDTYTL
+1382 ATTNEADRNDDTYTL

-1408 GLYIKGGKKG
+1408 GLYIKGGKKV

>member
-1 MCLTICGTYTPVKC
+1 
-15 PIEIIIIERTTNI
+15 
-28 TFLTLTHT
+28 
-36 TMGKTNAKMCSHKAT
+36 MGKTNAKMCSHKAT

-110 TPVLPDQG
+110 TPVQPDQG
-118 TTTPTDSIGNG
+118 TTAPTDSIGNS
-129 GAGDAEEVVPDTIPF
+129 GAGDTDQVLPDTIPF

-354 NYLAA
+354 DYLAA

-379 WAFNTDQRYTID
+379 WAFNTNQRYTID

-404 ACTGLEAQDADVTNL
+404 ACTGLEVQDADVTDL
-419 VIPSTVRYNGVT
+419 VIPSTVRYNDVT

-461 YGLSDYRAIT
+461 WGLSDYRAIT

-479 ERMGNYI
+479 ERMGDNVVY
-486 VNNCPQL
+486 NCPQL
-493 QRIKVNAEVPP
+493 RRIKVNAEVPP
-504 TLGSLDNNRYYD
+504 TLGSLDNNSYYD
-516 EYGNSTYHYLRIVIP
+516 DYDGRTYRYLRIVIP

-545 TDYNVLIGGDEGI
+545 TDHNVLIGGDEGI

-593 NADDWSKIGQ
+593 NSDDWSKIKQ

-613 KALIDEIPSNAFNGR
+613 KALIDEIPNKAFNGR

-641 KIGSYAFQNTS
+641 KIGSFAFQGTA

-662 ETIENNAFGRVKRL
+662 ETIKECAFSQVKQL
-676 QEVHLPDNLTALG
+676 QEVHLPDSLTSLG
-689 GSAFEYC
+689 NYAFAEC
-696 RNLRAVKIPSK
+696 RSLRTVKIPTK
-707 IKVITWYAFR
+707 LKTIPDYTFQNCR
-717 DCSSLQSVELHDSIT
+717 SLQSVELHDSIT
-732 GFGNESFAGCDL
+732 AFEDYSFNNCDL
-744 REITLPKSTTAVG
+744 REITLPKSTTWVG
-757 NHAFEGNANLSKV
+757 GNAFNGNTNLSKV
-770 TFNEGLIY
+770 TLNEGLID
-778 IGESAFQNTAIDTLN
+778 IWAEAFYNTAIDTLN

-800 IYNSAFAGCR
+800 IYNGAFAGCG
-810 NLRQIYLNEGLT
+810 NLRQINLNEGLT
-822 RIEMYA
+822 RIEVYA

-842 LEYCAGGAF
+842 LEYCAGAAF
-851 DDCDSL
+851 DGCDSL

-870 DNGCPLTSA
+870 GGGCPLTVN
-879 DLTKAIL
+879 DLTKAVL

-975 FSMVLSPYAKYSY
+975 FSMVLSPYAKYYY
-988 KQNYYYNENYRHL
+988 KGGDHYYNNDYRYL

-1063 GNAAAVWQNL
+1063 GNTAAVWQNL

-1087 QCYKPD
+1087 QCYKPN
-1093 DKNGN
+1093 DKNGS
-1098 YDAAQ
+1098 YDAAL

-1167 SNNQNYEAYSPVDDS
+1167 SYNGNYEAYSPVDDS

-1195 PVDQESITFLK
+1195 PVDQENITFLK

-1232 AYDSNTHT
+1232 AYDSNAHT

-1307 LNNGQAL
+1307 LNNGQAQ

-1382 ATVNEADRNDDTYTL
+1382 TTTNEADRNDDTYTL

-1408 GLYIKGGKKG
+1408 GLYIKGGKKV

>member
-1 MCLTICGTYTPVKC
+1 
-15 PIEIIIIERTTNI
+15 
-28 TFLTLTHT
+28 
-36 TMGKTNAKMCSHKAT
+36 MGKTNAKMCSHKAT

-93 MASRAPRLAMAD
+93 MASRAPRLAVAD
-105 SSSVV
+105 SSEVV
-110 TPVLPDQG
+110 SPVLPDQG
-118 TTTPTDSIGNG
+118 TTAPTDSIGNS
-129 GAGDAEEVVPDTIPF
+129 GAGDTDQVLPDTIPF

-150 NSWRSTNEK
+150 NSWQSTNKE

-164 QQSWEIICNRPTKL
+164 QQSWEIICSRPTKL
-178 TFNYSCY
+178 SFNYAYKNRYSEIH
-185 NGSYGTFQV
+185 V

-199 TIISRGNWDS
+199 TIIRDGAWYS
-209 TEDRLYQIDLPA
+209 TESRHYQIDLPA

-228 SYYTRYDNYY
+228 SYYTEGENPDDINNQNY
-238 DPDGLNE
+238 N
-245 YCYARISGIATD
+245 YARISDIATD
-257 DVQANATAY
+257 DAQSNATAF
-266 LSGLADY
+266 LGALADY

-302 TLNDVRTAV
+302 TLNDVRKAV

-354 NYLAA
+354 DYLAA

-379 WAFNTDQRYTID
+379 WAFNTNQRYTID
-391 NMGYYLDQDHKVA
+391 NMGYYLDQEHKVA
-404 ACTGLEAQDADVTNL
+404 ACTGLEVQDADVTDL
-419 VIPSTVRYNGVT
+419 VIPSTVRYNDVT

-461 YGLSDYRAIT
+461 WGLSDYRAIT

-479 ERMGNYI
+479 ERMGDYI

-504 TLGSLDNNRYYD
+504 TLGSLDNDSYYED
-516 EYGNSTYHYLRIVIP
+516 GYNIYHYLRIVIP
-531 RESFHAYRLVNAWN
+531 RESFHAYRLVSAWN
-545 TDYNVLIGGDEGI
+545 TDHNVLIGGDEGI

-593 NADDWSKIGQ
+593 NSDDWSKIKQ

-613 KALIDEIPSNAFNGR
+613 KALIDEIPSNAFSGR
-628 WAIDKVV
+628 WAIDKVL

-641 KIGSYAFQNTS
+641 KIGNYAFQRTS

-662 ETIENNAFGRVKRL
+662 ETIEEAAFRQVKQL
-676 QEVHLPDNLTALG
+676 QEVHLPDSLTSLG
-689 GSAFEYC
+689 RYAFSAC
-696 RNLRAVKIPSK
+696 RSLRTVKIPTK
-707 IKVITWYAFR
+707 LKEIPWYTF
-717 DCSSLQSVELHDSIT
+717 DGCNSLQSVELHDSIT
-732 GFGNESFAGCDL
+732 GFGDYSFRSCDL
-744 REITLPKSTTAVG
+744 REITLPKSTTWIG
-757 NHAFEGNANLSKV
+757 GRAFAENTNLSKV
-770 TFNEGLIY
+770 TLNEELIDIWAY
-778 IGESAFQNTAIDTLN
+778 AFQNTAIDTLN

-800 IYNSAFAGCR
+800 IYNGAFAGCR
-810 NLRQIYLNEGLT
+810 NLSQINLNEGLT
-822 RIEMYA
+822 RIEVYA

-842 LEYCAGGAF
+842 LEYCSQSAF

-870 DNGCPLTSA
+870 DNGCPLSST
-879 DLTKAIL
+879 DLTKAVL

-988 KQNYYYNENYRHL
+988 ERNYYYNESYSYL

-1021 WNATNRWQFVS
+1021 WNATERWQFVS

-1054 GHSGAERAA
+1054 SHSGAERAA
-1063 GNAAAVWQNL
+1063 GNTAAVWQNL

-1087 QCYKPD
+1087 QCYKPND
-1093 DKNGN
+1093 GN
-1098 YDAAQ
+1098 NYYEAAQ

-1152 DTRFLDFGAPFMVWN
+1152 DTRFLDFEAPFMVWN

-1232 AYDSNTHT
+1232 AYDSNSHT

-1286 PAVSQIFTI
+1286 PTVSQIFTI

-1328 LSNQPDGQVTL
+1328 LSNQPDGQITL
-1339 EDRLTGTKLQLNG
+1339 EDRLTGTKQQLNG

-1382 ATVNEADRNDDTYTL
+1382 ATTNEADRNDDTYTL

-1408 GLYIKGGKKG
+1408 GLYIKGGKKV

>member
-1 MCLTICGTYTPVKC
+1 
-15 PIEIIIIERTTNI
+15 
-28 TFLTLTHT
+28 
-36 TMGKTNAKMCSHKAT
+36 MGKTNAKMCSHKAT

-93 MASRAPRLAMAD
+93 MASRAPRLAVAD
-105 SSSVV
+105 SSEVV
-110 TPVLPDQG
+110 SPVLPDQG
-118 TTTPTDSIGNG
+118 TTTPTDSIDNG
-129 GAGDAEEVVPDTIPF
+129 GAGDTEEVLPDTIPF

-150 NSWRSTNEK
+150 NRYIVYGGTEGTVEQK
-159 AGSTT
+159 
-164 QQSWEIICNRPTKL
+164 SWEIIARRETKL
-178 TFNYSCY
+178 SF
-185 NGSYGTFQV
+185 SYGTADDQWNFYTQIFIDDERVREMNGGTYNNTFSV
-194 TLNDS
+194 TLTPGRHILTFKNECYGEVDS
-199 TIISRGNWDS
+199 TTYAFISDIA
-209 TEDRLYQIDLPA
+209 TEDAQ
-221 GRYVLKA
+221 
-228 SYYTRYDNYY
+228 T
-238 DPDGLNE
+238 
-245 YCYARISGIATD
+245 
-257 DVQANATAY
+257 NATAFVNA
-266 LSGLADY
+266 LEGY
-273 PALKQEL
+273 PPLKQEL
-280 QTALDNSS
+280 QTALDNSN

-302 TLNDVRTAV
+302 TLNDVRKAV

-354 NYLAA
+354 DYLAA

-367 AVQVSSNQKIDD
+367 AVQMSSNQSIDD
-379 WAFNTDQRYTID
+379 WAFNTSQRYTID
-391 NMGYYLDQDHKVA
+391 NMGYYLDQEHKVA
-404 ACTGLEAQDADVTNL
+404 ACSGLEAQDVEIENL
-419 VIPSTVRYNGVT
+419 VIPSTVRYNDVT

-461 YGLSDYRAIT
+461 WGLSDYRAIT

-479 ERMGNYI
+479 ERMGNDVVY
-486 VNNCPQL
+486 NCPQL
-493 QRIKVNAEVPP
+493 RRIKVNAEVPP
-504 TLGSLDNNRYYD
+504 TLGSLNHEYY
-516 EYGNSTYHYLRIVIP
+516 YYRITIP
-531 RESFHAYRLVNAWN
+531 RESFHAYRLANAWN
-545 TDYNVLIGGDEGI
+545 NRTVLIGGDEGV
-558 TVNTGKIAAGDLGH
+558 TVSTGKIAAGDLGH
-572 VVVEEAGYLQEVNK
+572 VVIEEAGYLQEVNK

-593 NADDWSKIGQ
+593 NVDDWSKIKQ

-613 KALIDEIPSNAFNGR
+613 KALIDEIPNEAFNGR
-628 WAIDKVV
+628 WAIDKVL

-641 KIGSYAFQNTS
+641 KIGTYAFQGTA

-662 ETIENNAFGRVKRL
+662 ETIEGYAF
-676 QEVHLPDNLTALG
+676 
-689 GSAFEYC
+689 SAC
-696 RNLRAVKIPSK
+696 RSLRTVKIPTK
-707 IKVITWYAFR
+707 LKEIPWHTF
-717 DCSSLQSVELHDSIT
+717 DGCNSLQSVELHDSIT
-732 GFGNESFAGCDL
+732 GIGDYSFRNCNL
-744 REITLPKSTTAVG
+744 REITLPKSTTWVG
-757 NHAFEGNANLSKV
+757 GYAFNGNSNLSKV
-770 TFNEGLIY
+770 TLNEGLIDIWAY
-778 IGESAFQNTAIDTLN
+778 AFQDTAIDTLN

-800 IYNSAFAGCR
+800 IYNAAFAGCR
-810 NLRQIYLNEGLT
+810 NLRQINLNEGLT
-822 RIEMYA
+822 RIEVYA

-842 LEYCAGGAF
+842 LEYCSQSAF

-870 DNGCPLTSA
+870 GSGCPLTGT
-879 DLTKAIL
+879 DLTKAVL

-950 DSQGNTDYQHGNLT
+950 DSQGNSDYQHGNLT

-988 KQNYYYNENYRHL
+988 EGGDWQYYNDNYRYL

-1087 QCYKPD
+1087 QCYKPN

-1098 YDAAQ
+1098 YAAAQ

-1382 ATVNEADRNDDTYTL
+1382 ATANEADRNDDTYTL

-1408 GLYIKGGKKG
+1408 GLYIKGGKKV

>member
-1 MCLTICGTYTPVKC
+1 
-15 PIEIIIIERTTNI
+15 
-28 TFLTLTHT
+28 
-36 TMGKTNAKMCSHKAT
+36 MGKTNAKMCSHKAT

-93 MASRAPRLAMAD
+93 MASRAPRLAVAD
-105 SSSVV
+105 SSEVV
-110 TPVLPDQG
+110 SPVLPDQG

-129 GAGDAEEVVPDTIPF
+129 GAGDTEEVLPDTIPF

-150 NSWRSTNEK
+150 NRYIVYGGTEGTVEQK
-159 AGSTT
+159 
-164 QQSWEIICNRPTKL
+164 SWEIIARRETKL
-178 TFNYSCY
+178 SF
-185 NGSYGTFQV
+185 SYGTADDQWNFYTQIFIDDERVREMNGGTYNNTFSV
-194 TLNDS
+194 TLTPGRHILTFKNECYGEVDS
-199 TIISRGNWDS
+199 TTYAFISDIA
-209 TEDRLYQIDLPA
+209 TEDAQ
-221 GRYVLKA
+221 
-228 SYYTRYDNYY
+228 T
-238 DPDGLNE
+238 
-245 YCYARISGIATD
+245 
-257 DVQANATAY
+257 NATAFVNA
-266 LSGLADY
+266 LEGY
-273 PALKQEL
+273 PPLKQEL
-280 QTALDNSS
+280 QTALDNYN

-302 TLNDVRTAV
+302 TLNDVRKAV

-354 NYLAA
+354 DYLAA

-379 WAFNTDQRYTID
+379 WAFNTNQRYTID

-404 ACTGLEAQDADVTNL
+404 ACTGLEVQDADVTDL

-461 YGLSDYRAIT
+461 WGLSDYRAIT

-479 ERMGNYI
+479 ERMGENI
-486 VNNCPQL
+486 VYNCPQL

-504 TLGSLDNNRYYD
+504 TLGSLDNNSYHEDGYR
-516 EYGNSTYHYLRIVIP
+516 TYHYIRIVIP

-593 NADDWSKIGQ
+593 NADDWSKIKQ

-613 KALIDEIPSNAFNGR
+613 KALIDEIPSNAFSGR

-641 KIGSYAFQNTS
+641 KIGSFAFQGTA

-662 ETIENNAFGRVKRL
+662 ETIKECAFSQVRQL
-676 QEVHLPDNLTALG
+676 QEVHLPDSLTSLG
-689 GSAFEYC
+689 NYAFAEC
-696 RNLRAVKIPSK
+696 RSLRTVKIPTK
-707 IKVITWYAFR
+707 LKTIPDYTFQNCR
-717 DCSSLQSVELHDSIT
+717 SLQSVELHDSIT
-732 GFGNESFAGCDL
+732 AFEDYSFNNCDL
-744 REITLPKSTTAVG
+744 REITLPKSTTWVG
-757 NHAFEGNANLSKV
+757 GSAFKGNANLSKV
-770 TFNEGLIY
+770 TLNEGLVDIWTY
-778 IGESAFQNTAIDTLN
+778 AFQNTAIDTLN

-800 IYNSAFAGCR
+800 IYSNAFRDCT
-810 NLRQIYLNEGLT
+810 NLRQINLNEGLT
-822 RIEMYA
+822 RIESGA

-851 DDCDSL
+851 YDCDSL

-870 DNGCPLTSA
+870 DGNCPLSGT
-879 DLTKAIL
+879 DLTKAVL

-892 LAEYQLATGWNQF
+892 LSEYQLATGWNQF

-950 DSQGNTDYQHGNLT
+950 DSQNNSDYQHGNLT

-975 FSMVLSPYAKYSY
+975 FSMVLAPYAKYAY
-988 KQNYYYNENYRHL
+988 EGGGYNYYNDYRYL

-1232 AYDSNTHT
+1232 AYDSNAHT

-1382 ATVNEADRNDDTYTL
+1382 ATTNEADRNDDTYTL

-1408 GLYIKGGKKG
+1408 GLYIKGGKKV

>member
-1 MCLTICGTYTPVKC
+1 
-15 PIEIIIIERTTNI
+15 
-28 TFLTLTHT
+28 
-36 TMGKTNAKMCSHKAT
+36 MGKTNAKMCSHKAT

-56 SKGTPA
+56 SKGTPT

-93 MASRAPRLAMAD
+93 MASRAPRLAVAD
-105 SSSVV
+105 SSEVV
-110 TPVLPDQG
+110 SPVLPDQG
-118 TTTPTDSIGNG
+118 TTTPTDSIDNG
-129 GAGDAEEVVPDTIPF
+129 GAGDTEQVLPDTIPF

-150 NSWRSTNEK
+150 NSWLSTNKE

-178 TFNYSCY
+178 TFNYACNNY
-185 NGSYGTFQV
+185 NAYGTFQV

-199 TIISRGNWDS
+199 TIIRRDRWSS
-209 TEDRLYQIDLPA
+209 TERELYQIDLPA
-221 GRYVLKA
+221 GRHVLKA
-228 SYYTRYDNYY
+228 SYNTRYDNYY
-238 DPDGLNE
+238 DDSEGLID
-245 YCYARISGIATD
+245 YCYAAISGIATD
-257 DVQANATAY
+257 DAQSNATAY
-266 LSGLADY
+266 LGTLADY

-302 TLNDVRTAV
+302 TLNDVRKAAT
-311 SYYPLIQKDIVVADS
+311 YYPLIQKDIVVADS

-335 ISEAVALG
+335 ISEAAALG

-354 NYLAA
+354 DYLAA
-359 FDALETSI
+359 FEALETSI
-367 AVQVSSNQKIDD
+367 AVQVSSNQSIDD
-379 WAFNTDQRYTID
+379 WAFNTSPQYTID
-391 NMGYYLDQDHKVA
+391 NMGYYLDKGHKVA
-404 ACTGLEAQDADVTNL
+404 ACTGLQTENADMTDL
-419 VIPSTVRYNGVT
+419 VIPSTVRYNNVT

-461 YGLSDYRAIT
+461 WGLSDYRAIT

-479 ERMGNYI
+479 ERMGNNI
-486 VNNCPQL
+486 VYNCPKL
-493 QRIKVNAEVPP
+493 QRIKINAEVPP
-504 TLGSLDNNRYYD
+504 TLGSLDNESYSD
-516 EYGNSTYHYLRIVIP
+516 ERAYIKITIP
-531 RESFHAYRLVNAWN
+531 RESFHAYRLVSAWK
-545 TDYNVLIGGDEGI
+545 TDRTVLIGGDEGV
-558 TVNTGKIAAGDLGH
+558 TVSTGKIAAGDLGH
-572 VVVEEAGYLQEVNK
+572 VVIEEASYLQEVNK

-593 NADDWSKIGQ
+593 NSDDWSKIKQ

-613 KALIDEIPSNAFNGR
+613 KALIDEIPSYAFSGR
-628 WAIDKVV
+628 WAIEKVL

-641 KIGSYAFQNTS
+641 KIGTYAFQKTS

-662 ETIENNAFGRVKRL
+662 ETIEVYAFSNARQL
-676 QEVHLPDNLTALG
+676 QELHLPDSLTSLG
-689 GSAFEYC
+689 RYAFEEC
-696 RNLRAVKIPSK
+696 RSLRTVKIPTK
-707 IKVITWYAFR
+707 LKEIPWYAFCN
-717 DCSSLQSVELHDSIT
+717 CSSLQSVELHDSIT
-732 GFGNESFAGCDL
+732 GIGDYAFRNCDL
-744 REITLPKSTTAVG
+744 REITLPKSTTWVG
-757 NHAFEGNANLSKV
+757 GYAFYGNANLSKV
-770 TFNEGLIY
+770 TLNEGLVDIWTY
-778 IGESAFQNTAIDTLN
+778 AFQNTAIDTLN

-800 IYNSAFAGCR
+800 IYSNAFRDCT
-810 NLRQIYLNEGLT
+810 NLRQINLNEGLT
-822 RIEMYA
+822 RIESGA

-851 DDCDSL
+851 YDCDSL
-857 VTIEARS
+857 ITIEARS

-870 DNGCPLTSA
+870 GGGCPLTGT
-879 DLTKAIL
+879 DLTKAVL

-905 YTFRTSDFMPQYVKV
+905 ITSRTSDFMPQYVKV

-940 ELTVTNNQIT
+940 ELTITDNEIT
-950 DSQGNTDYQHGNLT
+950 DSHGNTDYQHGNLT

-975 FSMVLSPYAKYSY
+975 FSMVLSPCSKTTRTA
-988 KQNYYYNENYRHL
+988 L

-1032 FPFDVKV
+1032 FPFDVKM

-1087 QCYKPD
+1087 QCYKPN

-1098 YDAAQ
+1098 GYYAAQ

-1152 DTRFLDFGAPFMVWN
+1152 DTRFLDFEAPFLVWN
-1167 SNNQNYEAYSPVDDS
+1167 SNNGNYEAYSPVDDS

-1206 DGRQTDR
+1206 DGRQTDH

-1382 ATVNEADRNDDTYTL
+1382 ATANEADRNDDTYTL

-1408 GLYIKGGKKG
+1408 GLYIKGGKKI

>member
-1 MCLTICGTYTPVKC
+1 
-15 PIEIIIIERTTNI
+15 
-28 TFLTLTHT
+28 
-36 TMGKTNAKMCSHKAT
+36 MGKTNAKMCSHKAT

-110 TPVLPDQG
+110 TPVQPDQG

-280 QTALDNSS
+280 QTALDNYN

-302 TLNDVRTAV
+302 TLNDVRKAV

-354 NYLAA
+354 DYLAA

-367 AVQVSSNQKIDD
+367 AVQVTSNQSIDD

-404 ACTGLEAQDADVTNL
+404 ACTGLEAENADVTDL

-461 YGLSDYRAIT
+461 WGLSDYRAIT

-479 ERMGNYI
+479 ERMGENI
-486 VNNCPQL
+486 VYNCPQL

-504 TLGSLDNNRYYD
+504 TLGSLDNNSYHEDGYR
-516 EYGNSTYHYLRIVIP
+516 TYHYIRIVIP

-558 TVNTGKIAAGDLGH
+558 TVSTGKIAAGDLGH

-593 NADDWSKIGQ
+593 NADDWSKIKQ

-613 KALIDEIPSNAFNGR
+613 KALIDEIPSNAFSGR

-641 KIGSYAFQNTS
+641 KIGSFAFQGTA

-662 ETIENNAFGRVKRL
+662 ETIKECAFSQVRQL
-676 QEVHLPDNLTALG
+676 QEVHLPDSLTSLG
-689 GSAFEYC
+689 NYAFAEC
-696 RNLRAVKIPSK
+696 RSLRTVKIPTK
-707 IKVITWYAFR
+707 LKTIPDYTFQNCR
-717 DCSSLQSVELHDSIT
+717 SLQSVELHDSIT
-732 GFGNESFAGCDL
+732 AFEDYSFDNCDL
-744 REITLPKSTTAVG
+744 REITLPKSTTWVG
-757 NHAFEGNANLSKV
+757 GSAFKGNANLSKV
-770 TFNEGLIY
+770 TLNEGLVDIWTY
-778 IGESAFQNTAIDTLN
+778 AFQNTAIDTLN

-800 IYNSAFAGCR
+800 IYSNAFRDCT
-810 NLRQIYLNEGLT
+810 NLRQINLNEGLT
-822 RIEMYA
+822 RIESGA

-851 DDCDSL
+851 YDCDSL

-870 DNGCPLTSA
+870 DGNCPLSGT
-879 DLTKAIL
+879 DLTKAVL

-892 LAEYQLATGWNQF
+892 LSEYQLATGWNQF

-940 ELTVTNNQIT
+940 ELTVTNNEIT

-975 FSMVLSPYAKYSY
+975 FSMVLSPYAKYYY
-988 KQNYYYNENYRHL
+988 KGGDHYYNNDYRYL

-1087 QCYKPD
+1087 QCYKPN

-1098 YDAAQ
+1098 YYYAAQ

-1307 LNNGQAL
+1307 LNNGQAQ

-1382 ATVNEADRNDDTYTL
+1382 ATANEADRNDDTYTL

-1408 GLYIKGGKKG
+1408 GLYIKGGKKV

>member
-1 MCLTICGTYTPVKC
+1 
-15 PIEIIIIERTTNI
+15 
-28 TFLTLTHT
+28 
-36 TMGKTNAKMCSHKAT
+36 MGKTNAKMCSHKAT

-110 TPVLPDQG
+110 TPVQPDQG

-129 GAGDAEEVVPDTIPF
+129 GAGDTEEVLPDTIPYE
-144 AQLWKH
+144 QLLMH
-150 NSWRSTNEK
+150 NNWRSTNKED
-159 AGSTT
+159 GSTT
-164 QQSWEIICNRPTKL
+164 QQSWEIICKRPTKL
-178 TFNYSCY
+178 FFNFAY
-185 NGSYGTFQV
+185 NNRNSGGTFQV

-199 TIISRGNWDS
+199 IIINRPWYSIDGE
-209 TEDRLYQIDLPA
+209 TYKIDLPV

-228 SYYTRYDNYY
+228 SYHINYY
-238 DPDGLNE
+238 DEN
-245 YCYARISGIATD
+245 CYARISDIATD
-257 DVQANATAY
+257 DAQIHTTAY
-266 LSGLADY
+266 LGALAGY
-273 PALKQEL
+273 PPLKQEL
-280 QTALDNSS
+280 QTALDNYN
-288 AAPDDEALYNTLAA
+288 AAPDDEALYNTLNA
-302 TLNDVRTAV
+302 TLNDVRKAV

-343 RAIDVNTSTSA
+343 RAINVNTSTSA
-354 NYLAA
+354 DYLAA
-359 FDALETSI
+359 FEALETSI

-379 WAFNTDQRYTID
+379 WAINTDQLYTID
-391 NMGYYLDQDHKVA
+391 NMGYYLDQEHKVA
-404 ACTGLEAQDADVTNL
+404 ACTGLQTENADVTDL

-431 YAVVALYDNRY
+431 YAVVALYSNRY
-442 NQNKVRTLT
+442 NQNNVRTLT

-461 YGLSDYRAIT
+461 NGLSKYRAIT

-504 TLGSLDNNRYYD
+504 TLGSLGDDSYYED
-516 EYGNSTYHYLRIVIP
+516 GYRAYRHLRIVIP

-662 ETIENNAFGRVKRL
+662 ETIENNAFGRVKQL
-676 QEVHLPDNLTALG
+676 QEVHLPDSLTSLG
-689 GSAFEYC
+689 RYAFASC
-696 RNLRAVKIPSK
+696 RSLRTVKIPTK
-707 IKVITWYAFR
+707 LKEIPWYTF
-717 DCSSLQSVELHDSIT
+717 DGCNSLQSVELHDSIT
-732 GFGNESFAGCDL
+732 GIGDYSFRNCNL
-744 REITLPKSTTAVG
+744 REITLPKSTTWVG
-757 NHAFEGNANLSKV
+757 GYAFNGNSNLSKV
-770 TFNEGLIY
+770 TLNEGLIDIWAY
-778 IGESAFQNTAIDTLN
+778 AFQDTAIDTLN

-800 IYNSAFAGCR
+800 IYNAAFAGCR
-810 NLRQIYLNEGLT
+810 NLRQINLNEGLT
-822 RIEMYA
+822 RIEVYA

-842 LEYCAGGAF
+842 LEYCSQSAF

-870 DNGCPLTSA
+870 DNGCPLTNA
-879 DLTKAIL
+879 DLTKAVL

-950 DSQGNTDYQHGNLT
+950 DSQGNSDYQHGNLT

-975 FSMVLSPYAKYSY
+975 FSMVLSPYAKYRRS
-988 KQNYYYNENYRHL
+988 NYYGGTTSIQ
-1001 RPTSLIVKGEMRAE
+1001 PTSLIVKGEMRAE

-1021 WNATNRWQFVS
+1021 WNATERWQFVS

-1063 GNAAAVWQNL
+1063 GNTAAVWQNL

-1232 AYDSNTHT
+1232 DYDSNTHT

-1382 ATVNEADRNDDTYTL
+1382 ATANEADRNDDTYTL

-1408 GLYIKGGKKG
+1408 GLYIKGGKKV

>member
-1 MCLTICGTYTPVKC
+1 
-15 PIEIIIIERTTNI
+15 
-28 TFLTLTHT
+28 
-36 TMGKTNAKMCSHKAT
+36 MGKTNAKMCSHKAT

-93 MASRAPRLAMAD
+93 MASRAPRLAVAD
-105 SSSVV
+105 SSEVV
-110 TPVLPDQG
+110 SPVLPDQG

-129 GAGDAEEVVPDTIPF
+129 GAGDTEEVLPDTIPF

-150 NSWRSTNEK
+150 NRYIVYGGTEGTVEQK
-159 AGSTT
+159 
-164 QQSWEIICNRPTKL
+164 SWEIIARRETKL
-178 TFNYSCY
+178 SF
-185 NGSYGTFQV
+185 SYGTADDQWNFYTQIFIDDERVREMNGGTYNNTFSV
-194 TLNDS
+194 TLTPGRHILTFKNECYGEVDS
-199 TIISRGNWDS
+199 TTYAFISDIA
-209 TEDRLYQIDLPA
+209 TEDAQ
-221 GRYVLKA
+221 
-228 SYYTRYDNYY
+228 T
-238 DPDGLNE
+238 
-245 YCYARISGIATD
+245 
-257 DVQANATAY
+257 NATAFVNA
-266 LSGLADY
+266 LEGY
-273 PALKQEL
+273 PPLKQEL
-280 QTALDNSS
+280 QTALDNYN

-302 TLNDVRTAV
+302 TLNDVRKAV

-354 NYLAA
+354 DYLAA

-367 AVQVSSNQKIDD
+367 AVQVTSNQSIDD

-404 ACTGLEAQDADVTNL
+404 ACTGLEAENADVTDL

-461 YGLSDYRAIT
+461 GGLSDYRAIT

-479 ERMGNYI
+479 ERMGENI
-486 VNNCPQL
+486 VYNCPQL

-504 TLGSLDNNRYYD
+504 TLGSLDNNSYYED
-516 EYGNSTYHYLRIVIP
+516 GYRTYHYIRIVIP

-545 TDYNVLIGGDEGI
+545 TDHNVLIGGDEGI
-558 TVNTGKIAAGDLGH
+558 TVSTGKIAAGDLGH

-593 NADDWSKIGQ
+593 NADDWSKIKQ

-613 KALIDEIPSNAFNGR
+613 KALIDEIPNEAFNGR
-628 WAIDKVV
+628 WAIDKVL

-641 KIGSYAFQNTS
+641 KIGAYAFQGTA

-662 ETIENNAFGRVKRL
+662 ETIKECAFNNARQL
-676 QEVHLPDNLTALG
+676 QEVHLPDSLTSLG
-689 GSAFEYC
+689 TSAFEYC
-696 RNLRAVKIPSK
+696 RSLRTIKIPTK
-707 IKVITWYAFR
+707 LKVIPPYTF
-717 DCSSLQSVELHDSIT
+717 DGCKSLQSVELHDSIT
-732 GFGNESFAGCDL
+732 GFGNHAFVNCDL
-744 REITLPKSTTAVG
+744 REITLPKSTSWVDNDAFSG
-757 NHAFEGNANLSKV
+757 NVNLSKV
-770 TFNEGLIY
+770 TLNEGLVNI
-778 IGESAFQNTAIDTLN
+778 SDKAFYQTAIDTLN
-793 CPSTLRN
+793 CPSTLRS
-800 IYNSAFAGCR
+800 IRNSAFARCN
-810 NLRQIYLNEGLT
+810 NLRQINLNEGLT
-822 RIEMYA
+822 RIESGA

-851 DDCDSL
+851 YDCDSL

-870 DNGCPLTSA
+870 DGNCPLSGT
-879 DLTKAIL
+879 DLTKAVL

-920 NKDFYFTLRDELD
+920 NKDFYFTLRDELA

-950 DSQGNTDYQHGNLT
+950 DSQNNSDYQHGNLT

-975 FSMVLSPYAKYSY
+975 FSMVLAPYAKYAY
-988 KQNYYYNENYRHL
+988 EGGGYNYYNDYRYL

-1087 QCYKPD
+1087 QCYKPN

-1408 GLYIKGGKKG
+1408 GLYIKGGKKV

>member
-1 MCLTICGTYTPVKC
+1 
-15 PIEIIIIERTTNI
+15 
-28 TFLTLTHT
+28 
-36 TMGKTNAKMCSHKAT
+36 MGKTNAKMCSHKAT

-93 MASRAPRLAMAD
+93 MASRAPRLAIAD
-105 SSSVV
+105 SSEVV
-110 TPVLPDQG
+110 SPVQPDQG
-118 TTTPTDSIGNG
+118 TTTPTDSIDNG
-129 GAGDAEEVVPDTIPF
+129 GAGDTDQVLPDTIPF

-150 NSWRSTNEK
+150 NSWQSSNKE

-178 TFNYSCY
+178 TFNYSC
-185 NGSYGTFQV
+185 NNRNSCTFQV

-199 TIISRGNWDS
+199 TIISKNSWSS
-209 TEDRLYQIDLPA
+209 TEGQLYQIDLPA

-228 SYYTRYDNYY
+228 SYYTYY
-238 DPDGLNE
+238 ENQNE
-245 YCYARISGIATD
+245 NCYARISGIAID
-257 DVQANATAY
+257 DAQANATAY
-266 LSGLADY
+266 LGALASY
-273 PALKQEL
+273 PGLKQEL
-280 QTALDNSS
+280 QTALDNYN

-302 TLNDVRTAV
+302 TLTDVSKATM
-311 SYYPLIQKDIVVADS
+311 YYPLIQKDIVVADS

-343 RAIDVNTSTSA
+343 RAINVNTSTSA
-354 NYLAA
+354 EYLAA
-359 FDALETSI
+359 FEALETSI
-367 AVQVSSNQKIDD
+367 AVQVTSNQKIDE
-379 WAFNTDQRYTID
+379 WAINTDQRYTID
-391 NMGYYLDQDHKVA
+391 NMGYYLDQEHKVA
-404 ACTGLEAQDADVTNL
+404 ACTGLEVQDADVTDL
-419 VIPSTVRYNGVT
+419 VIPSTVRYNDVT

-461 YGLSDYRAIT
+461 WGLSDYRAIT

-479 ERMGNYI
+479 ERMGDNVVY
-486 VNNCPQL
+486 NCPQL
-493 QRIKVNAEVPP
+493 RRIKVNAEVPP
-504 TLGSLDNNRYYD
+504 TLGSLDNNSYYD
-516 EYGNSTYHYLRIVIP
+516 DYDSRTYRYLRIVIP

-545 TDYNVLIGGDEGI
+545 TDHNVLIGGDEGI

-593 NADDWSKIGQ
+593 NSDDWSKIKQ

-613 KALIDEIPSNAFNGR
+613 KALIDEIPNEAFNGR

-641 KIGSYAFQNTS
+641 KIGSFAFQGTA

-662 ETIENNAFGRVKRL
+662 ETIKECAFSQVKQL
-676 QEVHLPDNLTALG
+676 QEVHLPDSLTSLG
-689 GSAFEYC
+689 NYAFAEC
-696 RNLRAVKIPSK
+696 RSLRTVKIPTK
-707 IKVITWYAFR
+707 LKTIPDYTFQNCR
-717 DCSSLQSVELHDSIT
+717 SLQSVELHDSIT
-732 GFGNESFAGCDL
+732 AFEDYSFNNCDL
-744 REITLPKSTTAVG
+744 REITLPKSTTWVG
-757 NHAFEGNANLSKV
+757 GNAFNGNTNLSKV
-770 TFNEGLIY
+770 TLNEGLID
-778 IGESAFQNTAIDTLN
+778 IWAEAFYNTAIDTLN

-800 IYNSAFAGCR
+800 IYNGAFAGCR
-810 NLRQIYLNEGLT
+810 NLRQINLNEGLT
-822 RIEMYA
+822 RIERYA

-920 NKDFYFTLRDELD
+920 NKDFYFTLRDELA

-975 FSMVLSPYAKYSY
+975 FSMVLSPYAKYYY
-988 KQNYYYNENYRHL
+988 KGGDHYYNNDYRYL

-1063 GNAAAVWQNL
+1063 GNTAAVWQNL

-1087 QCYKPD
+1087 QCYKPN

-1098 YDAAQ
+1098 YYAAQ

-1232 AYDSNTHT
+1232 AYDSNAHT

-1382 ATVNEADRNDDTYTL
+1382 VTTNEADRNDDTYTL

-1408 GLYIKGGKKG
+1408 GLYIKGGKKV

>member
-1 MCLTICGTYTPVKC
+1 
-15 PIEIIIIERTTNI
+15 
-28 TFLTLTHT
+28 
-36 TMGKTNAKMCSHKAT
+36 MGKTNAKMCSHKAT

-110 TPVLPDQG
+110 SPVLPDQG
-118 TTTPTDSIGNG
+118 TSAPTDSIGNS
-129 GAGDAEEVVPDTIPF
+129 GAGDTDQVLPDTIPF

-150 NSWRSTNEK
+150 NRYIVYGGTEGTVEQK
-159 AGSTT
+159 
-164 QQSWEIICNRPTKL
+164 SWEIIARRETKL
-178 TFNYSCY
+178 SF
-185 NGSYGTFQV
+185 SYGTADDQWNFYTQIFIDDERVREMNGGTYNNTFSV
-194 TLNDS
+194 TLTPGRHILTFKNECYGEVDS
-199 TIISRGNWDS
+199 TTYAFISDIA
-209 TEDRLYQIDLPA
+209 TEDAQ
-221 GRYVLKA
+221 
-228 SYYTRYDNYY
+228 T
-238 DPDGLNE
+238 
-245 YCYARISGIATD
+245 
-257 DVQANATAY
+257 NATAFVNA
-266 LSGLADY
+266 LEGY
-273 PALKQEL
+273 PPLKQEL
-280 QTALDNSS
+280 QTALDNYN

-302 TLNDVRTAV
+302 TLNDVRKAV

-343 RAIDVNTSTSA
+343 RAIDVNASTSA
-354 NYLAA
+354 EYLAA
-359 FDALETSI
+359 FEALETSI
-367 AVQVSSNQKIDD
+367 AVQVTSDQSIDD
-379 WAFNTDQRYTID
+379 WTFNTNQRYTID
-391 NMGYYLDQDHKVA
+391 NMGYYLDQEHKVA
-404 ACTGLEAQDADVTNL
+404 ACTGLQIEDVDVTDL
-419 VIPSTVRYNGVT
+419 VIPSTVRYNDVT

-461 YGLSDYRAIT
+461 KGLSDYRAIT

-479 ERMGNYI
+479 ERLGKNVVY
-486 VNNCPQL
+486 NCPQL
-493 QRIKVNAEVPP
+493 RRIKVNAEVPP
-504 TLGSLDNNRYYD
+504 TLGSLSSDYYYHDEFLNRDHLYYKI
-516 EYGNSTYHYLRIVIP
+516 TIP
-531 RESFHAYRLVNAWN
+531 RESFHAYRLVNAWTN
-545 TDYNVLIGGDEGI
+545 YTVLIGGDEGV
-558 TVNTGKIAAGDLGH
+558 TVSTGKIAAGDLGH
-572 VVVEEAGYLQEVNK
+572 VVIDEAGYLQEVNK

-593 NADDWSKIGQ
+593 NADDWSKITQ
-603 MTNLTELDLS
+603 MTNLTEVDLS
-613 KALIDEIPSNAFNGR
+613 KALIDEIPNAAFRDR
-628 WAIDKVV
+628 WAINKVV

-641 KIGSYAFQNTS
+641 KIGSNAFQRAA

-662 ETIENNAFGRVKRL
+662 ETIEDCAFGGAGYM
-676 QEVHLPDNLTALG
+676 QEVHLPDSLTSLG

-717 DCSSLQSVELHDSIT
+717 YCDSLQSVELHDSIT

-810 NLRQIYLNEGLT
+810 NLRQINLNEGLT
-822 RIEMYA
+822 RIEQYA

-870 DNGCPLTSA
+870 GSGCPLTSS
-879 DLTKAIL
+879 DLTKAVL

-950 DSQGNTDYQHGNLT
+950 DSQGNSDYQHGNLT

-975 FSMVLSPYAKYSY
+975 FSMVLSPYAKYAY
-988 KQNYYYNENYRHL
+988 EGGGYNYYNDYRYL

-1087 QCYKPD
+1087 QCYKPN

-1232 AYDSNTHT
+1232 AYDSNSHT

-1382 ATVNEADRNDDTYTL
+1382 ATTNEADRNDDTYTL

-1408 GLYIKGGKKG
+1408 GLYIKGGKKV

>member
-1 MCLTICGTYTPVKC
+1 
-15 PIEIIIIERTTNI
+15 
-28 TFLTLTHT
+28 
-36 TMGKTNAKMCSHKAT
+36 MGKTNAKMCSHKAT

-129 GAGDAEEVVPDTIPF
+129 GAGDTEEVLPDTIPF

-150 NSWRSTNEK
+150 NRYIVYGGTEGTVEQK
-159 AGSTT
+159 
-164 QQSWEIICNRPTKL
+164 SWEIIARRETKL
-178 TFNYSCY
+178 SF
-185 NGSYGTFQV
+185 SYGTADDQWNFYTQIFIDDERVREMNGGTYNNTFSV
-194 TLNDS
+194 TLTPGRHILTFKNECYGEVDS
-199 TIISRGNWDS
+199 TTYAFISDIA
-209 TEDRLYQIDLPA
+209 TEDAQ
-221 GRYVLKA
+221 
-228 SYYTRYDNYY
+228 T
-238 DPDGLNE
+238 
-245 YCYARISGIATD
+245 
-257 DVQANATAY
+257 NATAFVNA
-266 LSGLADY
+266 LEGY
-273 PALKQEL
+273 PPLKQEL
-280 QTALDNSS
+280 QTALDNYN

-302 TLNDVRTAV
+302 TLNDVRKAV

-354 NYLAA
+354 EYLAA
-359 FDALETSI
+359 FEALETSI
-367 AVQVSSNQKIDD
+367 AVQVTSNQKIDE
-379 WAFNTDQRYTID
+379 WAINTDQRYTID
-391 NMGYYLDQDHKVA
+391 NMGYYLDQEHKVA
-404 ACTGLEAQDADVTNL
+404 ACTGLEAQDADITNL

-504 TLGSLDNNRYYD
+504 TLGSLSNDYYYD
-516 EYGNSTYHYLRIVIP
+516 EFNDRGLHYYKITIP
-531 RESFHAYRLVNAWN
+531 RESFHAYRLVNAWTN
-545 TDYNVLIGGDEGI
+545 YTVLIGGDEGI
-558 TVNTGKIAAGDLGH
+558 TVSTGKIAAGDLGH
-572 VVVEEAGYLQEVNK
+572 VVVDEAGYLQEVNK

-593 NADDWSKIGQ
+593 NSDDWSKIKQ
-603 MTNLTELDLS
+603 MTNLTEVDLS
-613 KALIDEIPSNAFNGR
+613 KALIDEIPEGAFRDR
-628 WAIDKVV
+628 WAIDKVL

-641 KIGSYAFQNTS
+641 KIGPYAFQRAA

-662 ETIENNAFGRVKRL
+662 ETIDRTAFGGAKYM
-676 QEVHLPDNLTALG
+676 QEVHLPDSLTSLG
-689 GSAFEYC
+689 EGAFEYC
-696 RNLRAVKIPSK
+696 KSLHSVKIPAK
-707 IKVITWYAFR
+707 IKEIPGYALR
-717 DCSSLQSVELHDSIT
+717 YCNSLQSVELHDSIT
-732 GFGNESFAGCDL
+732 SIGYEAFGNSDL
-744 REITLPKSTTAVG
+744 REITLPKSTTRVG
-757 NHAFEGNANLSKV
+757 NYAFKENTNLSKV
-770 TFNEGLIY
+770 TLNEGLIN
-778 IGESAFQNTAIDTLN
+778 IGTYAFQNTAIDTLN

-800 IYNSAFAGCR
+800 IYSSAFAGCR
-810 NLRQIYLNEGLT
+810 NLRQINLNEGLT
-822 RIEMYA
+822 RIERYA

-870 DNGCPLTSA
+870 DNGCPLSST
-879 DLTKAIL
+879 DLTKAVL

-988 KQNYYYNENYRHL
+988 EQDSYYYNKNYRYL

-1087 QCYKPD
+1087 QCYKPN

-1232 AYDSNTHT
+1232 AYDSNPHT

-1382 ATVNEADRNDDTYTL
+1382 ATANEADRNDDTYTL

-1408 GLYIKGGKKG
+1408 GLYIKGGKKV

>member
-1 MCLTICGTYTPVKC
+1 
-15 PIEIIIIERTTNI
+15 
-28 TFLTLTHT
+28 
-36 TMGKTNAKMCSHKAT
+36 MGKTNAKMCSHKAT

-110 TPVLPDQG
+110 SPVLPDQG
-118 TTTPTDSIGNG
+118 TSAPTDSIGNS
-129 GAGDAEEVVPDTIPF
+129 GAGDTDQVLPDTIPF

-150 NSWRSTNEK
+150 NRYIVYGGTEGTVEQK
-159 AGSTT
+159 
-164 QQSWEIICNRPTKL
+164 SWEIIARRETKL
-178 TFNYSCY
+178 SF
-185 NGSYGTFQV
+185 SYGTADDQWNFYTQIFIDDERVREMNGGTYNNTFSV
-194 TLNDS
+194 TLTPGRHILTFKNECYGEVDS
-199 TIISRGNWDS
+199 TTYAFISDIA
-209 TEDRLYQIDLPA
+209 TEDAQ
-221 GRYVLKA
+221 
-228 SYYTRYDNYY
+228 T
-238 DPDGLNE
+238 
-245 YCYARISGIATD
+245 
-257 DVQANATAY
+257 NATAFVNA
-266 LSGLADY
+266 LEGY
-273 PALKQEL
+273 PPLKQEL
-280 QTALDNSS
+280 QTALDNYN

-302 TLNDVRTAV
+302 TLNDVRKAV

-354 NYLAA
+354 DYLAA
-359 FDALETSI
+359 FEALETSI
-367 AVQVSSNQKIDD
+367 AVQVSSNQSIDD
-379 WAFNTDQRYTID
+379 WAFNTNQRYTID
-391 NMGYYLDQDHKVA
+391 NMGYYLDQEHKVA
-404 ACTGLEAQDADVTNL
+404 ACSGLETENADVTDL

-461 YGLSDYRAIT
+461 WGLSDYRAIT

-479 ERMGNYI
+479 ERMGENI
-486 VNNCPQL
+486 VYNCPQL

-504 TLGSLDNNRYYD
+504 TLGSLDNNSYHEDGYR
-516 EYGNSTYHYLRIVIP
+516 TYHYIRIVIP

-558 TVNTGKIAAGDLGH
+558 TVSTGKIAAGDLGH

-593 NADDWSKIGQ
+593 NADDWSKIKQ

-613 KALIDEIPSNAFNGR
+613 KALIDEIPSNAFSGR

-641 KIGSYAFQNTS
+641 KIGSFAFQGTA

-662 ETIENNAFGRVKRL
+662 ETIKECAFSQVRQL
-676 QEVHLPDNLTALG
+676 QEVHLPDSLTSLG
-689 GSAFEYC
+689 NYAFAEC
-696 RNLRAVKIPSK
+696 RSLRTVKIPTK
-707 IKVITWYAFR
+707 LKTIPDYTFQNCR
-717 DCSSLQSVELHDSIT
+717 SLQSVELHDSIT
-732 GFGNESFAGCDL
+732 AFEDYSFNNCDL
-744 REITLPKSTTAVG
+744 REITLPKSTTWVG
-757 NHAFEGNANLSKV
+757 GSAFKGNANLSKV
-770 TFNEGLIY
+770 TLNEGLVDIWTY
-778 IGESAFQNTAIDTLN
+778 AFQNTAIDTLN

-800 IYNSAFAGCR
+800 IYSNAFRDCT
-810 NLRQIYLNEGLT
+810 NLRQINLNEGLT
-822 RIEMYA
+822 RIESGA

-851 DDCDSL
+851 YDCDSL

-870 DNGCPLTSA
+870 DGNCPLSGT
-879 DLTKAIL
+879 DLTKAVL

-892 LAEYQLATGWNQF
+892 LSEYQLATGWNQF

-950 DSQGNTDYQHGNLT
+950 DSQNNSDYQHGNLT

-975 FSMVLSPYAKYSY
+975 FSMVLAPYAKYAY
-988 KQNYYYNENYRHL
+988 EGGGYNYYNDYRYL

-1087 QCYKPD
+1087 QCYKPN

-1167 SNNQNYEAYSPVDDS
+1167 SYNGNYEAYSPVDDS

-1232 AYDSNTHT
+1232 AYDSNAHT

-1382 ATVNEADRNDDTYTL
+1382 ATANEADRNDDTYTL

-1408 GLYIKGGKKG
+1408 GLYIKGGKKV

>member
-1 MCLTICGTYTPVKC
+1 
-15 PIEIIIIERTTNI
+15 
-28 TFLTLTHT
+28 
-36 TMGKTNAKMCSHKAT
+36 MGKTNAKMCSHKAT

-93 MASRAPRLAMAD
+93 MASRAPRLAVAD
-105 SSSVV
+105 SSEVV
-110 TPVLPDQG
+110 SPVLPDQG
-118 TTTPTDSIGNG
+118 TTTPTDSIDNG
-129 GAGDAEEVVPDTIPF
+129 GTGDTEEVLPDTIPF

-150 NSWRSTNEK
+150 NRYIVYGGTEGTVEQK
-159 AGSTT
+159 
-164 QQSWEIICNRPTKL
+164 SWEIIARRETKL
-178 TFNYSCY
+178 SF
-185 NGSYGTFQV
+185 SYGTADDQWNFYTQIFIDDERVREMNGGTYNNTFSV
-194 TLNDS
+194 TLTPGRHILTFKNECYGEVDS
-199 TIISRGNWDS
+199 TTYAFISDIA
-209 TEDRLYQIDLPA
+209 TEDAQ
-221 GRYVLKA
+221 
-228 SYYTRYDNYY
+228 T
-238 DPDGLNE
+238 
-245 YCYARISGIATD
+245 
-257 DVQANATAY
+257 NATAFVNA
-266 LSGLADY
+266 LEGY
-273 PALKQEL
+273 PPLKQEL
-280 QTALDNSS
+280 QTALDNSN
-288 AAPDDEALYNTLAA
+288 AAPDDEALYNTLVA
-302 TLNDVRTAV
+302 TLNDVRKAV

-354 NYLAA
+354 DYLAA

-367 AVQVSSNQKIDD
+367 AVQVTSNQSIDD

-404 ACTGLEAQDADVTNL
+404 ACTGLEAENADVTDL
-419 VIPSTVRYNGVT
+419 VIPSTVRYNDVT

-471 DLEIPANV
+471 NLEIPANV
-479 ERMGNYI
+479 ERMGNEI
-486 VNNCPQL
+486 VGNCPQL

-504 TLGSLDNNRYYD
+504 TLGSLDNNSYYED
-516 EYGNSTYHYLRIVIP
+516 GYRTYHYIRIVIP

-558 TVNTGKIAAGDLGH
+558 TVSTGKIAAGDLGH

-593 NADDWSKIGQ
+593 NADDWSKIKQ

-613 KALIDEIPSNAFNGR
+613 KALIDEIPSNAFSGR

-641 KIGSYAFQNTS
+641 KIGSFAFQGTA

-662 ETIENNAFGRVKRL
+662 ETIKECAFSQVRQL
-676 QEVHLPDNLTALG
+676 QEVHLPDSLTSLG
-689 GSAFEYC
+689 NYAFAEC
-696 RNLRAVKIPSK
+696 RSLRTVKIPTK
-707 IKVITWYAFR
+707 LKTIPDYTFQNCR
-717 DCSSLQSVELHDSIT
+717 SLQSVELHDSIT
-732 GFGNESFAGCDL
+732 AFEDYSFNNCDL
-744 REITLPKSTTAVG
+744 REITLPKSTTWVG
-757 NHAFEGNANLSKV
+757 GSAFKGNANLSKV
-770 TFNEGLIY
+770 TLNEGLVDIWTY
-778 IGESAFQNTAIDTLN
+778 AFQNTAIDTLN

-800 IYNSAFAGCR
+800 IYSNAFRDCT
-810 NLRQIYLNEGLT
+810 NLRQINLNEGLT
-822 RIEMYA
+822 RIESGA

-851 DDCDSL
+851 YDCDSL

-870 DNGCPLTSA
+870 DGNCPLSGT
-879 DLTKAIL
+879 DLTKAVL

-892 LAEYQLATGWNQF
+892 LSEYQLATGWNQF

-950 DSQGNTDYQHGNLT
+950 DSQNNSDYQHGNLT

-975 FSMVLSPYAKYSY
+975 FSMVLAPYAKYAY
-988 KQNYYYNENYRHL
+988 EGGGYNYYNDYRYL

-1087 QCYKPD
+1087 QCYKPN

-1213 YARTLVEEEPASAP
+1213 YARTLVE
-1227 QRIRA
+1227 
-1232 AYDSNTHT
+1232 
-1240 AAQRTVFNITLA
+1240 
-1252 KDGQQADRTRVVI
+1252 
-1265 NEAATMQYDLSRDA
+1265 
-1279 AKFTGTE
+1279 
-1286 PAVSQIFTI
+1286 
-1295 NGATRY
+1295 
-1301 AINERP
+1301 
-1307 LNNGQAL
+1307 
-1314 LGLHFGTDGTYTIG
+1314 
-1328 LSNQPDGQVTL
+1328 
-1339 EDRLTGTKLQLNG
+1339 
-1352 TAGYSFTAKAGDSTD
+1352 
-1367 RFVLHFDAVATGINA
+1367 
-1382 ATVNEADRNDDTYTL
+1382 
-1397 DGRKVNNPTAP
+1397 
-1408 GLYIKGGKKG
+1408 
-1418 IK
+1418 

>member
-1 MCLTICGTYTPVKC
+1 
-15 PIEIIIIERTTNI
+15 
-28 TFLTLTHT
+28 
-36 TMGKTNAKMCSHKAT
+36 MGKTNAKMRSHKAT

-110 TPVLPDQG
+110 TPVQPDQGTTAPTDSTGSGGVVSPVLPDQG

-129 GAGDAEEVVPDTIPF
+129 GAGDTEEVLPDTIPF

-150 NSWRSTNEK
+150 NRYIVYGGTEGTVEQK
-159 AGSTT
+159 
-164 QQSWEIICNRPTKL
+164 SWEIIARRETKL
-178 TFNYSCY
+178 SF
-185 NGSYGTFQV
+185 SYGTADDQWNFYTQIFIDDERVREMNGGTYNNTFSV
-194 TLNDS
+194 TLTPGRHILTFKNECYGEVDS
-199 TIISRGNWDS
+199 TTYAFISDIA
-209 TEDRLYQIDLPA
+209 TEDAQ
-221 GRYVLKA
+221 
-228 SYYTRYDNYY
+228 T
-238 DPDGLNE
+238 
-245 YCYARISGIATD
+245 
-257 DVQANATAY
+257 NATAFVNA
-266 LSGLADY
+266 LADY

-280 QTALDNSS
+280 QTALDNSN

-302 TLNDVRTAV
+302 TLNDVRKAV

-359 FDALETSI
+359 FEALETSI

-379 WAFNTDQRYTID
+379 WAFNTSQRYTID
-391 NMGYYLDQDHKVA
+391 NMGYYLDQEHKVA
-404 ACTGLEAQDADVTNL
+404 ACTGLEAENADVTDL

-461 YGLSDYRAIT
+461 WGLSDYRAIT

-479 ERMGNYI
+479 ERMGENI
-486 VNNCPQL
+486 VYNCPQL

-504 TLGSLDNNRYYD
+504 TLGSLDNNSYHEDGYR
-516 EYGNSTYHYLRIVIP
+516 TYHYIRIVIP

-558 TVNTGKIAAGDLGH
+558 TVSTGKIAAGDLGH

-593 NADDWSKIGQ
+593 NADDWSKIKQ

-613 KALIDEIPSNAFNGR
+613 KALIDEIPSNAFSGR

-641 KIGSYAFQNTS
+641 KIGSFAFQGTA

-662 ETIENNAFGRVKRL
+662 ETIKECAFSQVRQL
-676 QEVHLPDNLTALG
+676 QEVHLPDSLTSLG
-689 GSAFEYC
+689 NYAFEEC
-696 RNLRAVKIPSK
+696 RSLRTVKIPTK
-707 IKVITWYAFR
+707 LKTIPDYTFQNCR
-717 DCSSLQSVELHDSIT
+717 SLQSVELHDSIT
-732 GFGNESFAGCDL
+732 AFEDYSFNNCDL
-744 REITLPKSTTAVG
+744 REITLPKSTTWVG
-757 NHAFEGNANLSKV
+757 GNAFNGNTNLSKV
-770 TFNEGLIY
+770 TLNEGLID
-778 IGESAFQNTAIDTLN
+778 IWAEAFYNTAIDTLN

-810 NLRQIYLNEGLT
+810 NLRQINLNEGLT
-822 RIEMYA
+822 RIERYA

-842 LEYCAGGAF
+842 LEYCSRSAF

-870 DNGCPLTSA
+870 DGGCPLTSA
-879 DLTKAIL
+879 DLTKAVL

-940 ELTVTNNQIT
+940 ELTYTSNQIT
-950 DSQGNTDYQHGNLT
+950 DSQGNSDYQHGNLT

-975 FSMVLSPYAKYSY
+975 FSMVLSPYFKYTKDS
-988 KQNYYYNENYRHL
+988 NGYYGNTYL
-1001 RPTSLIVKGEMRAE
+1001 TPTCLIVKGEMRAE

-1021 WNATNRWQFVS
+1021 WNATERWQFVS

-1063 GNAAAVWQNL
+1063 GNTAAVWQNL

-1087 QCYKPD
+1087 QCYKPN

-1098 YDAAQ
+1098 GYYAAQ

-1232 AYDSNTHT
+1232 AYDSNAHT

-1265 NEAATMQYDLSRDA
+1265 NEAATMQYDLSHDA

-1382 ATVNEADRNDDTYTL
+1382 ATTNEADRNDDTYTL

-1408 GLYIKGGKKG
+1408 GLYIKGGKKV